1 MTNETIDQTTTPDQT
16 LNQTDFVPQRFIN
29 NLQAA
34 FIKVDNAV
42 ASFDPD
48 QKPIVDKNDRD
59 NRQAFEKIS
68 QLREEYANKAIKN
81 PTKKNQYFSDFINK
95 SNDLI
100 NKDNLIAVD
109 SSVDSFKKFGDQ
121 RYQIFTSWV
130 SLQKDPS
137 KINTQQIQNFME
149 NIIQPP
155 ISDDK
160 EKAEFLRSAKQS
172 FAGIIIGNQIRSDE
186 KFMGVF
192 DEFLKARQ
200 EAEKNAEPTGG
211 DWLDIFLS
219 FVFNKKQSSDLKETL
234 HQEPRPDFEQ
244 NIATTTTDIQGLP
257 PEARDLLDERGN
269 FSKFTLG
276 DMEMLDVEGV
286 ADKDPN
292 YKFNQLLIH
301 NNALSSVLMG
311 SHSGIEPEKVSLLY
325 GDNGGPEA
333 RHDWNA
339 TVGYKNQQG
348 SNVATLINAHLNNG
362 SGLVIAGN
370 ENGIKNPSFYLYK
383 QDQLTGLKQALSQEE
398 IQNKVDF
405 MEFLAQ
411 NNAKLDNLSEKEK
424 EKFQTEIGNFQKDR
438 KAYLDALGSDH
449 IAFVSKKDPKH
460 LALVTEFG
468 NGEVS
473 YTLKDYGKKQ
483 DKALDGETK
492 TTLQGSLK
500 YDGVMFVDYSNF
512 KYTNVSK
519 SPDKGLGATNGVS
532 HLEANFSKVAVFN
545 LPNLNNL
552 AITNYIRRDL
562 EDKLWAKGLSP
573 QEANKLIK
581 DFLNSNK
588 ELVGKVSN
596 FNKAVAEAKNTGNYD
611 EVKKAQKDL
620 EKSLRKRE
628 SLEKEVAKKLES
640 RNDNKNRM
648 EAKAQANSQKDKI
661 FALIN
666 KEASKE
672 ARAAA
677 FDPNLKGV
685 RSELS
690 DKLENINKNLK
701 DFGKS
706 FDELKNGK
714 NNDFSKAEET
724 LKALKDSVKDLG
736 INPEWISKIENL
748 NAALN
753 DFKNGKNKDF
763 SKVTQAK
770 SDLENSIK
778 DVIINQ
784 KITDKVDNLNQAVS
798 ETKLTGNFS
807 KVEQALAELKNLSL
821 DLGKNSD
828 LQFVRDGVRG
838 TLVGNG
844 LSKTE
849 ATTLTKNF
857 SDIRKELSEKLF
869 GKSNN
874 NNNGLKN
881 NEEPIYA
888 QVNKKKAGQ
897 ATSPEE
903 PIYAQV
909 ARKMSVKI
917 DQLNE
922 AASAI
927 NRKIDRINKIASA
940 GKGVGGFSGAGQSAS
955 PEEPIYAQVAKKVSA
970 KIDQLNESASAINR
984 KIDRI
989 NKIAS
994 AGKGV
999 GGFSG
1004 AGQSASPE
1012 EPIYAQVAK
1021 KVRAKIDQLN
1031 ESASAINRKMDRIN
1045 KIASA
1050 GKGVGGFRGAGQ
1062 SASPEE
1068 PIYAQVAKKV
1078 RAKIDQLNESASA
1091 INRKMDRINKI
1102 ASAGKGVGGF
1112 SGAGQSASPEEPL
1125 YAQVA
1130 KKVRA
1135 KIDQLNES
1143 ASAINRKIDR
1153 INKIASAG
1161 KGVGGFRGAGQSA
1174 SPEEPIYAQVA
1185 KKVSAKIDQLN
1196 ESASAINRKM
1206 DRINKIA
1213 SAGKGVGGFSGAG
1226 QSASPE
1232 EPLYAQV
1239 AKKVSAKIDQLNESA
1254 SAINRKIDRINKIA
1268 SAGKGVGGFS
1278 GAGQSASPEEPL
1290 YAQVAKKVRAKIDQL
1305 NESASAINR
1314 KMDRINKI
1322 ASAGKGVGGF
1332 RGAGQSASPEEPLY
1346 AQVAKKV
1353 SAKIDQLNESA
1364 SAINRKIDRINKIAS
1379 AGKGV
1384 GGFRGAGQSA
1394 SPEEPL
1400 YAQVAKKVRAKID
1413 QLNESA
1419 SAINRKIDRINKIA
1433 SAGKGVG
1440 GFRGAGQSASP
1451 EEPLYAQV
1459 AKKVRAKIDQLNE
1472 SASAINRKIDRINK
1486 IASAGKGVGGF
1497 SGAGQSASPEE
1508 PLYAQVAKKVR
1519 AKIDQL
1525 NESASAIN
1533 RKMDR
1538 INKIASAGKGVG
1550 GFRGAGQSASP
1561 EEPLYAQ
1568 VAKKVSAKIDQLNES
1583 ASAINR
1589 KMDRINKIA
1598 SAGKGVGGF
1607 RGAGQSASP
1616 EEPIYAQVAKKVSA
1630 KIDQLNESASAIN
1643 RKMDR
1648 INKIASAGKGVGGFR
1663 GAGQSASPEEPL
1675 YAQVAKKVSA
1685 KIDQLNESASAIN
1698 RKIDRINKIASAGKG
1713 VGGFSGAGQSASPEE
1728 PIYAQV
1734 AKKVSAKIDQLN
1746 ESASAINRKIDRI
1759 NKIAS
1764 AGKGVGG
1771 FSGAGQSAS
1780 PEPIYATIDFD
1791 EANQAGFSLRR
1802 SAAVND
1808 LSKVG
1813 LSREQE
1819 LTRRIGDLNQ
1829 AVSEAKA
1836 GHFDKLEQKIDELKD
1851 STKKNALKLWVES
1864 AKQVPTGLQ
1873 AKLDNYATNSHTRIN
1888 SNVQSGTINEKAT
1901 GMLTQKNP
1909 EWLKLVNDKI
1919 VAHNVGSAHLSEYD
1933 KIGFNQKNMKDYSD
1947 SFKFSTKLNN
1957 AVKDIK
1963 SSFVQF
1969 LTNTFSTGS
1978 YSLMKAN
1985 VEHGV
1990 KNTTKGGFQKS

>member
-16 LNQTDFVPQRFIN
+16 LNPTDFVPQRFIN
-29 NLQAA
+29 NLQVA
-34 FIKVDNAV
+34 FLKVDSAV

-137 KINTQQIQNFME
+137 KINTQQIRNFME

-192 DEFLKARQ
+192 DESLKARQ
-200 EAEKNAEPTGG
+200 EAEKNAEPAGG

-286 ADKDPN
+286 ADNDPN

-311 SHSGIEPEKVSLLY
+311 SHSNIEPEKVSLLY
-325 GDNGGPEA
+325 AGNGGFGA
-333 RHDWNA
+333 KHDWNA

-348 SNVATLINAHLNNG
+348 NNVATLINAHLNNG

-370 ENGIKNPSFYLYK
+370 EDGIKNPSFYLYK

-411 NNAKLDNLSEKEK
+411 NNARLDSLSEKEK
-424 EKFQTEIGNFQKDR
+424 EKFQNEIGNFQKDR
-438 KAYLDALGSDH
+438 KAYLDALGNDH

-468 NGEVS
+468 NGELS

-492 TTLQGSLK
+492 TTLQGNLK
-500 YDGVMFVDYSNF
+500 YDGVMFVNYSNF
-512 KYTNVSK
+512 KYTNASK
-519 SPDKGLGATNGVS
+519 SPDKGVGATNGVS
-532 HLEANFSKVAVFN
+532 HLEANLSKVAVFN

-596 FNKAVAEAKNTGNYD
+596 LNKAVAEAKNTGNYD

-620 EKSLRKRE
+620 EKSIRKRE
-628 SLEKEVAKKLES
+628 HLEKEVAKKLES

-648 EAKAQANSQKDKI
+648 EAKSQANSQKDKI

-666 KEASKE
+666 QEASKE

-677 FDPNLKGV
+677 FDPNLKGI

-706 FDELKNGK
+706 FDELKNG
-714 NNDFSKAEET
+714 NNKDFSKAEET
-724 LKALKDSVKDLG
+724 LKTLKDSMKDLG

-778 DVIINQ
+778 DVSINQ

-798 ETKLTGNFS
+798 EAKLTGNFS

-821 DLGKNSD
+821 DQKNESFNVGKNSD
-828 LQFVRDGVRG
+828 LQSVRDNVRG

-869 GKSNN
+869 GKSNS
-874 NNNGLKN
+874 NGLKN

-888 QVNKKKAGQ
+888 QVNKKKTEQAASPEEPIYAQVNKKKAGQ
-897 ATSPEE
+897 AASPEE

-909 ARKMSVKI
+909 AKKVSAKI

-922 AASAI
+922 ATLAI

-940 GKGVGGFSGAGQSAS
+940 GKGVGGFSGAG
-955 PEEPIYAQVAKKVSA
+955 
-970 KIDQLNESASAINR
+970 R
-984 KIDRI
+984 
-989 NKIAS
+989 
-994 AGKGV
+994 
-999 GGFSG
+999 
-1004 AGQSASPE
+1004 
-1012 EPIYAQVAK
+1012 
-1021 KVRAKIDQLN
+1021 
-1031 ESASAINRKMDRIN
+1031 
-1045 KIASA
+1045 
-1050 GKGVGGFRGAGQ
+1050 
-1062 SASPEE
+1062 
-1068 PIYAQVAKKV
+1068 
-1078 RAKIDQLNESASA
+1078 
-1091 INRKMDRINKI
+1091 
-1102 ASAGKGVGGF
+1102 
-1112 SGAGQSASPEEPL
+1112 
-1125 YAQVA
+1125 
-1130 KKVRA
+1130 
-1135 KIDQLNES
+1135 
-1143 ASAINRKIDR
+1143 
-1153 INKIASAG
+1153 
-1161 KGVGGFRGAGQSA
+1161 
-1174 SPEEPIYAQVA
+1174 
-1185 KKVSAKIDQLN
+1185 
-1196 ESASAINRKM
+1196 
-1206 DRINKIA
+1206 
-1213 SAGKGVGGFSGAG
+1213 
-1226 QSASPE
+1226 
-1232 EPLYAQV
+1232 
-1239 AKKVSAKIDQLNESA
+1239 
-1254 SAINRKIDRINKIA
+1254 
-1268 SAGKGVGGFS
+1268 
-1278 GAGQSASPEEPL
+1278 
-1290 YAQVAKKVRAKIDQL
+1290 
-1305 NESASAINR
+1305 
-1314 KMDRINKI
+1314 
-1322 ASAGKGVGGF
+1322 
-1332 RGAGQSASPEEPLY
+1332 
-1346 AQVAKKV
+1346 
-1353 SAKIDQLNESA
+1353 
-1364 SAINRKIDRINKIAS
+1364 
-1379 AGKGV
+1379 
-1384 GGFRGAGQSA
+1384 
-1394 SPEEPL
+1394 
-1400 YAQVAKKVRAKID
+1400 
-1413 QLNESA
+1413 
-1419 SAINRKIDRINKIA
+1419 
-1433 SAGKGVG
+1433 
-1440 GFRGAGQSASP
+1440 
-1451 EEPLYAQV
+1451 
-1459 AKKVRAKIDQLNE
+1459 
-1472 SASAINRKIDRINK
+1472 
-1486 IASAGKGVGGF
+1486 
-1497 SGAGQSASPEE
+1497 
-1508 PLYAQVAKKVR
+1508 
-1519 AKIDQL
+1519 
-1525 NESASAIN
+1525 
-1533 RKMDR
+1533 
-1538 INKIASAGKGVG
+1538 
-1550 GFRGAGQSASP
+1550 
-1561 EEPLYAQ
+1561 
-1568 VAKKVSAKIDQLNES
+1568 
-1583 ASAINR
+1583 
-1589 KMDRINKIA
+1589 
-1598 SAGKGVGGF
+1598 
-1607 RGAGQSASP
+1607 
-1616 EEPIYAQVAKKVSA
+1616 
-1630 KIDQLNESASAIN
+1630 
-1643 RKMDR
+1643 
-1648 INKIASAGKGVGGFR
+1648 
-1663 GAGQSASPEEPL
+1663 
-1675 YAQVAKKVSA
+1675 
-1685 KIDQLNESASAIN
+1685 
-1698 RKIDRINKIASAGKG
+1698 
-1713 VGGFSGAGQSASPEE
+1713 
-1728 PIYAQV
+1728 
-1734 AKKVSAKIDQLN
+1734 
-1746 ESASAINRKIDRI
+1746 
-1759 NKIAS
+1759 
-1764 AGKGVGG
+1764 
-1771 FSGAGQSAS
+1771 SAS

-1791 EANQAGFSLRR
+1791 EANQAGFPLRR

-1829 AVSEAKA
+1829 AVSEAKT
-1836 GHFDKLEQKIDELKD
+1836 GHFGKLEQKIDELKD
-1851 STKKNALKLWVES
+1851 STKKNAVNLWVES
-1864 AKQVPTGLQ
+1864 AKQVPTSLQ

-1888 SNVQSGTINEKAT
+1888 SNVKNGAVNEKAT

-1919 VAHNVGSAHLSEYD
+1919 VAHNVGSIPLSDYD

-1978 YSLMKAN
+1978 YSLMKAEA
-1985 VEHGV
+1985 EHGV
-1990 KNTTKGGFQKS
+1990 KNINTKSGFQKS

>member
-1 MTNETIDQTTTPDQT
+1 MTNETIDQTITPD
-16 LNQTDFVPQRFIN
+16 QTDFVPQRFIN
-29 NLQAA
+29 NLQVA
-34 FIKVDNAV
+34 FIKVDGAV

-109 SSVDSFKKFGDQ
+109 SSVESFRKFGDQ

-137 KINTQQIQNFME
+137 KINIQQIQNFME

-172 FAGIIIGNQIRSDE
+172 FAGIIIGNQIRSDQ

-192 DEFLKARQ
+192 DESLKARQ
-200 EAEKNAEPTGG
+200 EAEKNAEPAGG

-234 HQEPRPDFEQ
+234 NQEPRPDFEQ
-244 NIATTTTDIQGLP
+244 NIATTTTSIQGLP

-269 FSKFTLG
+269 FFKFTLG
-276 DMEMLDVEGV
+276 DVEMLDVEGV

-311 SHSGIEPEKVSLLY
+311 SHNNIEPEKVSLLY

-339 TVGYKNQQG
+339 TVGYKDQQG
-348 SNVATLINAHLNNG
+348 NNVATLINAHLNNG

-383 QDQLTGLKQALSQEE
+383 EDQLTGLKQAMSQEE

-424 EKFQTEIGNFQKDR
+424 EKFQTEIENFQKDR
-438 KAYLDALGSDH
+438 KAYLDALGNDH

-492 TTLQGSLK
+492 TTLQGSLE
-500 YDGVMFVDYSNF
+500 YDGVMFVNYSNF
-512 KYTNVSK
+512 KYTNASK
-519 SPDKGLGATNGVS
+519 SPNKGLGTTNGVS

-545 LPNLNNL
+545 LPNLNNF
-552 AITNYIRRDL
+552 AIINYIRRDL
-562 EDKLWAKGLSP
+562 EDKLFAKGLSP

-588 ELVGKVSN
+588 ELLEKVSN

-628 SLEKEVAKKLES
+628 HLEKEVAKKLES

-666 KEASKE
+666 QEASKE

-677 FDPNLKGV
+677 FDPNLKGI
-685 RSELS
+685 RNELS

-798 ETKLTGNFS
+798 ETKLTGDFS

-828 LQFVRDGVRG
+828 LQKSVKNGVNG

-849 ATTLTKNF
+849 ATNLTKNF
-857 SDIRKELSEKLF
+857 SDIRKELNEKLF
-869 GKSNN
+869 GNSNN

-881 NEEPIYA
+881 EPIYA
-888 QVNKKKAGQ
+888 QVNKKKTGQ

-909 ARKMSVKI
+909 AKKVSAKI
-917 DQLNE
+917 DQLNR
-922 AASAI
+922 ATSAI

-940 GKGVGGFSGAGQSAS
+940 GKGVGGFSGAG
-955 PEEPIYAQVAKKVSA
+955 
-970 KIDQLNESASAINR
+970 R
-984 KIDRI
+984 
-989 NKIAS
+989 
-994 AGKGV
+994 
-999 GGFSG
+999 
-1004 AGQSASPE
+1004 
-1012 EPIYAQVAK
+1012 
-1021 KVRAKIDQLN
+1021 
-1031 ESASAINRKMDRIN
+1031 
-1045 KIASA
+1045 
-1050 GKGVGGFRGAGQ
+1050 
-1062 SASPEE
+1062 
-1068 PIYAQVAKKV
+1068 
-1078 RAKIDQLNESASA
+1078 
-1091 INRKMDRINKI
+1091 
-1102 ASAGKGVGGF
+1102 
-1112 SGAGQSASPEEPL
+1112 
-1125 YAQVA
+1125 
-1130 KKVRA
+1130 
-1135 KIDQLNES
+1135 
-1143 ASAINRKIDR
+1143 
-1153 INKIASAG
+1153 
-1161 KGVGGFRGAGQSA
+1161 
-1174 SPEEPIYAQVA
+1174 
-1185 KKVSAKIDQLN
+1185 
-1196 ESASAINRKM
+1196 
-1206 DRINKIA
+1206 
-1213 SAGKGVGGFSGAG
+1213 
-1226 QSASPE
+1226 
-1232 EPLYAQV
+1232 
-1239 AKKVSAKIDQLNESA
+1239 
-1254 SAINRKIDRINKIA
+1254 
-1268 SAGKGVGGFS
+1268 
-1278 GAGQSASPEEPL
+1278 
-1290 YAQVAKKVRAKIDQL
+1290 
-1305 NESASAINR
+1305 
-1314 KMDRINKI
+1314 
-1322 ASAGKGVGGF
+1322 
-1332 RGAGQSASPEEPLY
+1332 
-1346 AQVAKKV
+1346 
-1353 SAKIDQLNESA
+1353 
-1364 SAINRKIDRINKIAS
+1364 
-1379 AGKGV
+1379 
-1384 GGFRGAGQSA
+1384 
-1394 SPEEPL
+1394 
-1400 YAQVAKKVRAKID
+1400 
-1413 QLNESA
+1413 
-1419 SAINRKIDRINKIA
+1419 
-1433 SAGKGVG
+1433 
-1440 GFRGAGQSASP
+1440 
-1451 EEPLYAQV
+1451 
-1459 AKKVRAKIDQLNE
+1459 
-1472 SASAINRKIDRINK
+1472 
-1486 IASAGKGVGGF
+1486 
-1497 SGAGQSASPEE
+1497 
-1508 PLYAQVAKKVR
+1508 
-1519 AKIDQL
+1519 
-1525 NESASAIN
+1525 
-1533 RKMDR
+1533 
-1538 INKIASAGKGVG
+1538 
-1550 GFRGAGQSASP
+1550 
-1561 EEPLYAQ
+1561 
-1568 VAKKVSAKIDQLNES
+1568 
-1583 ASAINR
+1583 
-1589 KMDRINKIA
+1589 
-1598 SAGKGVGGF
+1598 
-1607 RGAGQSASP
+1607 
-1616 EEPIYAQVAKKVSA
+1616 
-1630 KIDQLNESASAIN
+1630 
-1643 RKMDR
+1643 
-1648 INKIASAGKGVGGFR
+1648 
-1663 GAGQSASPEEPL
+1663 
-1675 YAQVAKKVSA
+1675 
-1685 KIDQLNESASAIN
+1685 
-1698 RKIDRINKIASAGKG
+1698 
-1713 VGGFSGAGQSASPEE
+1713 
-1728 PIYAQV
+1728 
-1734 AKKVSAKIDQLN
+1734 
-1746 ESASAINRKIDRI
+1746 
-1759 NKIAS
+1759 
-1764 AGKGVGG
+1764 
-1771 FSGAGQSAS
+1771 SAS

-1791 EANQAGFSLRR
+1791 EANQAGFPLRR

-1829 AVSEAKA
+1829 AVSEAKT
-1836 GHFDKLEQKIDELKD
+1836 GHFGNLEQKIDELKD

-1864 AKQVPTGLQ
+1864 AKQVPTSLQ

-1888 SNVQSGTINEKAT
+1888 SNVHNGTINEKAT
-1901 GMLTQKNP
+1901 GVLTQKNP

-1919 VAHNVGSAHLSEYD
+1919 VAHNVGSTHLSEYD

-1990 KNTTKGGFQKS
+1990 KNTTKSGFQKS

>member
-16 LNQTDFVPQRFIN
+16 LNPTDFVPQRFIN
-29 NLQAA
+29 NLQVA
-34 FIKVDNAV
+34 FLKVDNAV

-81 PTKKNQYFSDFINK
+81 PAKKNQYFSDFINK

-109 SSVDSFKKFGDQ
+109 SSVESFKKFGDQ

-137 KINTQQIQNFME
+137 KINTQQIRNFME

-192 DEFLKARQ
+192 DESLKERQ
-200 EAEKNAEPTGG
+200 EAEKNAEPAGG

-301 NNALSSVLMG
+301 NNALSSMLMG
-311 SHSGIEPEKVSLLY
+311 SHSNIEPEKVSLLY
-325 GDNGGPEA
+325 GDNGGSEA

-348 SNVATLINAHLNNG
+348 NNVATLINAHLCNG
-362 SGLVIAGN
+362 SGLVIVGN
-370 ENGIKNPSFYLYK
+370 EEGIKNPSFYLYK

-405 MEFLAQ
+405 MEFLEQ
-411 NNAKLDNLSEKEK
+411 NNARLDSLSKEEK
-424 EKFQTEIGNFQKDR
+424 EKFQTEIDDFQKDR
-438 KAYLDALGSDH
+438 KAYLDALGNDH
-449 IAFVSKKDPKH
+449 IAFVSKKDNKH

-468 NGEVS
+468 NGELS

-500 YDGVMFVDYSNF
+500 YDGVMFVNYSNF
-512 KYTNVSK
+512 KYTNASK
-519 SPDKGLGATNGVS
+519 SPDKGVGPTNGVS
-532 HLEANFSKVAVFN
+532 HLEANLSKVAVFN

-596 FNKAVAEAKNTGNYD
+596 LNKAVAEAKNTGNYD

-620 EKSLRKRE
+620 EKSIRKRE
-628 SLEKEVAKKLES
+628 HLEKEVAKKLES
-640 RNDNKNRM
+640 RNDNKNKM

-677 FDPNLKGV
+677 FDPNLKGI

-701 DFGKS
+701 DFNKS
-706 FDELKNGK
+706 FDELKNG
-714 NNDFSKAEET
+714 NNKDFSKAEET
-724 LKALKDSVKDLG
+724 LKTLKDSMKDLG
-736 INPEWISKIENL
+736 INPEWISKVENL

-778 DVIINQ
+778 DVSINQ

-798 ETKLTGNFS
+798 EAKLTGDFS

-821 DLGKNSD
+821 DQKNESFNVGKNSD
-828 LQFVRDGVRG
+828 LQSVRDSVRG

-849 ATTLTKNF
+849 ATKLSKNF
-857 SDIRKELSEKLF
+857 SDIRKELNEKLF
-869 GKSNN
+869 GNSNN

-881 NEEPIYA
+881 EPIYA

-897 ATSPEE
+897 AASPEE
-903 PIYAQV
+903 SIYAQV
-909 ARKMSVKI
+909 AKKVSAKI

-922 AASAI
+922 ATSKI

-940 GKGVGGFSGAGQSAS
+940 GKGVGGFSGAG
-955 PEEPIYAQVAKKVSA
+955 
-970 KIDQLNESASAINR
+970 R
-984 KIDRI
+984 
-989 NKIAS
+989 
-994 AGKGV
+994 
-999 GGFSG
+999 
-1004 AGQSASPE
+1004 
-1012 EPIYAQVAK
+1012 
-1021 KVRAKIDQLN
+1021 
-1031 ESASAINRKMDRIN
+1031 
-1045 KIASA
+1045 
-1050 GKGVGGFRGAGQ
+1050 
-1062 SASPEE
+1062 
-1068 PIYAQVAKKV
+1068 
-1078 RAKIDQLNESASA
+1078 
-1091 INRKMDRINKI
+1091 
-1102 ASAGKGVGGF
+1102 
-1112 SGAGQSASPEEPL
+1112 
-1125 YAQVA
+1125 
-1130 KKVRA
+1130 
-1135 KIDQLNES
+1135 
-1143 ASAINRKIDR
+1143 
-1153 INKIASAG
+1153 
-1161 KGVGGFRGAGQSA
+1161 
-1174 SPEEPIYAQVA
+1174 
-1185 KKVSAKIDQLN
+1185 
-1196 ESASAINRKM
+1196 
-1206 DRINKIA
+1206 
-1213 SAGKGVGGFSGAG
+1213 
-1226 QSASPE
+1226 
-1232 EPLYAQV
+1232 
-1239 AKKVSAKIDQLNESA
+1239 
-1254 SAINRKIDRINKIA
+1254 
-1268 SAGKGVGGFS
+1268 
-1278 GAGQSASPEEPL
+1278 
-1290 YAQVAKKVRAKIDQL
+1290 
-1305 NESASAINR
+1305 
-1314 KMDRINKI
+1314 
-1322 ASAGKGVGGF
+1322 
-1332 RGAGQSASPEEPLY
+1332 
-1346 AQVAKKV
+1346 
-1353 SAKIDQLNESA
+1353 
-1364 SAINRKIDRINKIAS
+1364 
-1379 AGKGV
+1379 
-1384 GGFRGAGQSA
+1384 
-1394 SPEEPL
+1394 
-1400 YAQVAKKVRAKID
+1400 
-1413 QLNESA
+1413 
-1419 SAINRKIDRINKIA
+1419 
-1433 SAGKGVG
+1433 
-1440 GFRGAGQSASP
+1440 
-1451 EEPLYAQV
+1451 
-1459 AKKVRAKIDQLNE
+1459 
-1472 SASAINRKIDRINK
+1472 
-1486 IASAGKGVGGF
+1486 
-1497 SGAGQSASPEE
+1497 
-1508 PLYAQVAKKVR
+1508 
-1519 AKIDQL
+1519 
-1525 NESASAIN
+1525 
-1533 RKMDR
+1533 
-1538 INKIASAGKGVG
+1538 
-1550 GFRGAGQSASP
+1550 
-1561 EEPLYAQ
+1561 
-1568 VAKKVSAKIDQLNES
+1568 
-1583 ASAINR
+1583 
-1589 KMDRINKIA
+1589 
-1598 SAGKGVGGF
+1598 
-1607 RGAGQSASP
+1607 
-1616 EEPIYAQVAKKVSA
+1616 
-1630 KIDQLNESASAIN
+1630 
-1643 RKMDR
+1643 
-1648 INKIASAGKGVGGFR
+1648 
-1663 GAGQSASPEEPL
+1663 
-1675 YAQVAKKVSA
+1675 
-1685 KIDQLNESASAIN
+1685 
-1698 RKIDRINKIASAGKG
+1698 
-1713 VGGFSGAGQSASPEE
+1713 
-1728 PIYAQV
+1728 
-1734 AKKVSAKIDQLN
+1734 
-1746 ESASAINRKIDRI
+1746 
-1759 NKIAS
+1759 
-1764 AGKGVGG
+1764 
-1771 FSGAGQSAS
+1771 SAS

-1791 EANQAGFSLRR
+1791 EANQAGFPLRR
-1802 SAAVND
+1802 YAGVDD

-1829 AVSEAKA
+1829 AVSEAKT
-1836 GHFDKLEQKIDELKD
+1836 GHFGKLEQKIDELKD
-1851 STKKNALKLWVES
+1851 STKKNVVNLWVES

-1888 SNVQSGTINEKAT
+1888 SNVKNGGINEKAT

-1919 VAHNVGSAHLSEYD
+1919 VAHNVGSIPLSDYD

-1969 LTNTFSTGS
+1969 LTNTFSAGS

>member
-16 LNQTDFVPQRFIN
+16 PNPTDFVPQRFIN
-29 NLQAA
+29 NLQVA
-34 FIKVDNAV
+34 FLKVDSAV

-137 KINTQQIQNFME
+137 KINTQQIRNFME

-192 DEFLKARQ
+192 DESLKARQ
-200 EAEKNAEPTGG
+200 EAEKNAEPAGG

-244 NIATTTTDIQGLP
+244 NLATTTTDIQGLP

-286 ADKDPN
+286 ADNDPN

-301 NNALSSVLMG
+301 NNALSSMLMG
-311 SHSGIEPEKVSLLY
+311 GHSNIEPEKVSLLY

-339 TVGYKNQQG
+339 TVGYKDQQG
-348 SNVATLINAHLNNG
+348 NNVATLINVHLRNG

-370 ENGIKNPSFYLYK
+370 EEGIKNPSFYLYK

-411 NNAKLDNLSEKEK
+411 NNARLDSLSEKEK
-424 EKFQTEIGNFQKDR
+424 EKFQTEIEDFQKDR
-438 KAYLDALGSDH
+438 KAYLDALGNDH

-468 NGEVS
+468 NGELS

-492 TTLQGSLK
+492 TTLQGNLK
-500 YDGVMFVDYSNF
+500 YDGVMFVNYSNF
-512 KYTNVSK
+512 KYTNASK
-519 SPDKGLGATNGVS
+519 SPDKGVGATNGVS
-532 HLEANFSKVAVFN
+532 HLEANLSKVAVFN

-562 EDKLWAKGLSP
+562 EDKLWAKGLSS

-596 FNKAVAEAKNTGNYD
+596 LNKAVAEAKNTGNYD

-620 EKSLRKRE
+620 EKSIRKRE
-628 SLEKEVAKKLES
+628 HLEKEVAKKLES

-666 KEASKE
+666 QEASKE
-672 ARAAA
+672 ARVVA
-677 FDPNLKGV
+677 FDPNLKSI

-724 LKALKDSVKDLG
+724 LKALKDSMKDLG

-778 DVIINQ
+778 DVSINQ

-798 ETKLTGNFS
+798 EAKLTGDFS
-807 KVEQALAELKNLSL
+807 KVEQVLAELKNLSL
-821 DLGKNSD
+821 DQKNESFNTGKNSD
-828 LQFVRDGVRG
+828 LQSVRDSVRG

-849 ATTLTKNF
+849 ATKLSKNF
-857 SDIRKELSEKLF
+857 SDIRKELNEKLF
-869 GKSNN
+869 GNSNN

-897 ATSPEE
+897 AASSEE
-903 PIYAQV
+903 SIYTQV
-909 ARKMSVKI
+909 AKKVSAKI
-917 DQLNE
+917 DQLDE
-922 AASAI
+922 ATSKI

-940 GKGVGGFSGAGQSAS
+940 GKGVGGFSGAG
-955 PEEPIYAQVAKKVSA
+955 
-970 KIDQLNESASAINR
+970 R
-984 KIDRI
+984 
-989 NKIAS
+989 
-994 AGKGV
+994 
-999 GGFSG
+999 
-1004 AGQSASPE
+1004 
-1012 EPIYAQVAK
+1012 
-1021 KVRAKIDQLN
+1021 
-1031 ESASAINRKMDRIN
+1031 
-1045 KIASA
+1045 
-1050 GKGVGGFRGAGQ
+1050 
-1062 SASPEE
+1062 
-1068 PIYAQVAKKV
+1068 
-1078 RAKIDQLNESASA
+1078 
-1091 INRKMDRINKI
+1091 
-1102 ASAGKGVGGF
+1102 
-1112 SGAGQSASPEEPL
+1112 
-1125 YAQVA
+1125 
-1130 KKVRA
+1130 
-1135 KIDQLNES
+1135 
-1143 ASAINRKIDR
+1143 
-1153 INKIASAG
+1153 
-1161 KGVGGFRGAGQSA
+1161 
-1174 SPEEPIYAQVA
+1174 
-1185 KKVSAKIDQLN
+1185 
-1196 ESASAINRKM
+1196 
-1206 DRINKIA
+1206 
-1213 SAGKGVGGFSGAG
+1213 
-1226 QSASPE
+1226 
-1232 EPLYAQV
+1232 
-1239 AKKVSAKIDQLNESA
+1239 
-1254 SAINRKIDRINKIA
+1254 
-1268 SAGKGVGGFS
+1268 
-1278 GAGQSASPEEPL
+1278 
-1290 YAQVAKKVRAKIDQL
+1290 
-1305 NESASAINR
+1305 
-1314 KMDRINKI
+1314 
-1322 ASAGKGVGGF
+1322 
-1332 RGAGQSASPEEPLY
+1332 
-1346 AQVAKKV
+1346 
-1353 SAKIDQLNESA
+1353 
-1364 SAINRKIDRINKIAS
+1364 
-1379 AGKGV
+1379 
-1384 GGFRGAGQSA
+1384 
-1394 SPEEPL
+1394 
-1400 YAQVAKKVRAKID
+1400 
-1413 QLNESA
+1413 
-1419 SAINRKIDRINKIA
+1419 
-1433 SAGKGVG
+1433 
-1440 GFRGAGQSASP
+1440 
-1451 EEPLYAQV
+1451 
-1459 AKKVRAKIDQLNE
+1459 
-1472 SASAINRKIDRINK
+1472 
-1486 IASAGKGVGGF
+1486 
-1497 SGAGQSASPEE
+1497 
-1508 PLYAQVAKKVR
+1508 
-1519 AKIDQL
+1519 
-1525 NESASAIN
+1525 
-1533 RKMDR
+1533 
-1538 INKIASAGKGVG
+1538 
-1550 GFRGAGQSASP
+1550 
-1561 EEPLYAQ
+1561 
-1568 VAKKVSAKIDQLNES
+1568 
-1583 ASAINR
+1583 
-1589 KMDRINKIA
+1589 
-1598 SAGKGVGGF
+1598 
-1607 RGAGQSASP
+1607 
-1616 EEPIYAQVAKKVSA
+1616 
-1630 KIDQLNESASAIN
+1630 
-1643 RKMDR
+1643 
-1648 INKIASAGKGVGGFR
+1648 
-1663 GAGQSASPEEPL
+1663 
-1675 YAQVAKKVSA
+1675 
-1685 KIDQLNESASAIN
+1685 
-1698 RKIDRINKIASAGKG
+1698 
-1713 VGGFSGAGQSASPEE
+1713 
-1728 PIYAQV
+1728 
-1734 AKKVSAKIDQLN
+1734 
-1746 ESASAINRKIDRI
+1746 
-1759 NKIAS
+1759 
-1764 AGKGVGG
+1764 
-1771 FSGAGQSAS
+1771 SAS

-1791 EANQAGFSLRR
+1791 EANQAGFPFRR
-1802 SAAVND
+1802 YAGVDD

-1829 AVSEAKA
+1829 AVSEAKT
-1836 GHFDKLEQKIDELKD
+1836 GHFGKLEQKIDELKD
-1851 STKKNALKLWVES
+1851 STKKNAVNLWVGS

-1888 SNVQSGTINEKAT
+1888 SNVKSGAINEKAT

-1919 VAHNVGSAHLSEYD
+1919 VAHNVGSAPLSDYD

-1978 YSLMKAN
+1978 YSLMKA
-1985 VEHGV
+1985 ELGV
-1990 KNTTKGGFQKS
+1990 KNINTKSGFQKS

>member
-1 MTNETIDQTTTPDQT
+1 MTNETIDQTITPDQT
-16 LNQTDFVPQRFIN
+16 PNQTDFVPQRFIN
-29 NLQAA
+29 NLQVA
-34 FIKVDNAV
+34 FIQVDNAV

-48 QKPIVDKNDRD
+48 QKPIVDKNDKD

-68 QLREEYANKAIKN
+68 QLREECANKAIKN
-81 PTKKNQYFSDFINK
+81 PAKKNQYFSDFINK

-109 SSVDSFKKFGDQ
+109 SSVDSFKKFGGQ

-137 KINTQQIQNFME
+137 KINTQQIRNFME

-192 DEFLKARQ
+192 DESLKERQ
-200 EAEKNAEPTGG
+200 EAEKNAEPSGG

-234 HQEPRPDFEQ
+234 NQEPRPDFEQ
-244 NIATTTTDIQGLP
+244 NLATTTTDIQGLP

-269 FSKFTLG
+269 FFKFTLG

-311 SHSGIEPEKVSLLY
+311 GHSNIEPEKVSLLY

-339 TVGYKNQQG
+339 TVGYKDQQG
-348 SNVATLINAHLNNG
+348 SNVATLINAHLHNG
-362 SGLVIAGN
+362 SGLIIAGN
-370 ENGIKNPSFYLYK
+370 EDGIKNPSFYLYK
-383 QDQLTGLKQALSQEE
+383 EDQLTGLKQAMSQEE

-405 MEFLAQ
+405 MEFLAR
-411 NNAKLDNLSEKEK
+411 NNAKPDNLSEKEK
-424 EKFQTEIGNFQKDR
+424 EKFQTEIKDFQKDC
-438 KAYLDALGSDH
+438 KAYLDALGNDH

-483 DKALDGETK
+483 DKALDGEVK

-500 YDGVMFVDYSNF
+500 YDGVMFVNYSNF
-512 KYTNVSK
+512 KYTNASK
-519 SPDKGLGATNGVS
+519 SPDKGVGTTNGVS

-562 EDKLWAKGLSP
+562 EDKLLAKGLSP

-628 SLEKEVAKKLES
+628 HLEKEVAKKLES

-798 ETKLTGNFS
+798 ETKLTGDFS

-828 LQFVRDGVRG
+828 LQSVKNSVNG

-869 GKSNN
+869 GKSNS
-874 NNNGLKN
+874 NGLKN

-888 QVNKKKAGQ
+888 QVNKKKTGQ
-897 ATSPEE
+897 AT
-903 PIYAQV
+903 
-909 ARKMSVKI
+909 
-917 DQLNE
+917 
-922 AASAI
+922 
-927 NRKIDRINKIASA
+927 
-940 GKGVGGFSGAGQSAS
+940 S

-970 KIDQLNESASAINR
+970 KIDQLNEAASKINAR
-984 KIDRI
+984 IDRI

-1004 AGQSASPE
+1004 AG
-1012 EPIYAQVAK
+1012 
-1021 KVRAKIDQLN
+1021 R
-1031 ESASAINRKMDRIN
+1031 
-1045 KIASA
+1045 
-1050 GKGVGGFRGAGQ
+1050 
-1062 SASPEE
+1062 
-1068 PIYAQVAKKV
+1068 
-1078 RAKIDQLNESASA
+1078 
-1091 INRKMDRINKI
+1091 
-1102 ASAGKGVGGF
+1102 
-1112 SGAGQSASPEEPL
+1112 
-1125 YAQVA
+1125 
-1130 KKVRA
+1130 
-1135 KIDQLNES
+1135 
-1143 ASAINRKIDR
+1143 
-1153 INKIASAG
+1153 
-1161 KGVGGFRGAGQSA
+1161 
-1174 SPEEPIYAQVA
+1174 
-1185 KKVSAKIDQLN
+1185 
-1196 ESASAINRKM
+1196 
-1206 DRINKIA
+1206 
-1213 SAGKGVGGFSGAG
+1213 
-1226 QSASPE
+1226 
-1232 EPLYAQV
+1232 
-1239 AKKVSAKIDQLNESA
+1239 
-1254 SAINRKIDRINKIA
+1254 
-1268 SAGKGVGGFS
+1268 
-1278 GAGQSASPEEPL
+1278 
-1290 YAQVAKKVRAKIDQL
+1290 
-1305 NESASAINR
+1305 
-1314 KMDRINKI
+1314 
-1322 ASAGKGVGGF
+1322 
-1332 RGAGQSASPEEPLY
+1332 
-1346 AQVAKKV
+1346 
-1353 SAKIDQLNESA
+1353 
-1364 SAINRKIDRINKIAS
+1364 
-1379 AGKGV
+1379 
-1384 GGFRGAGQSA
+1384 
-1394 SPEEPL
+1394 
-1400 YAQVAKKVRAKID
+1400 
-1413 QLNESA
+1413 
-1419 SAINRKIDRINKIA
+1419 
-1433 SAGKGVG
+1433 
-1440 GFRGAGQSASP
+1440 
-1451 EEPLYAQV
+1451 
-1459 AKKVRAKIDQLNE
+1459 
-1472 SASAINRKIDRINK
+1472 
-1486 IASAGKGVGGF
+1486 
-1497 SGAGQSASPEE
+1497 
-1508 PLYAQVAKKVR
+1508 
-1519 AKIDQL
+1519 
-1525 NESASAIN
+1525 
-1533 RKMDR
+1533 
-1538 INKIASAGKGVG
+1538 
-1550 GFRGAGQSASP
+1550 
-1561 EEPLYAQ
+1561 
-1568 VAKKVSAKIDQLNES
+1568 
-1583 ASAINR
+1583 
-1589 KMDRINKIA
+1589 
-1598 SAGKGVGGF
+1598 
-1607 RGAGQSASP
+1607 
-1616 EEPIYAQVAKKVSA
+1616 
-1630 KIDQLNESASAIN
+1630 
-1643 RKMDR
+1643 
-1648 INKIASAGKGVGGFR
+1648 
-1663 GAGQSASPEEPL
+1663 
-1675 YAQVAKKVSA
+1675 
-1685 KIDQLNESASAIN
+1685 
-1698 RKIDRINKIASAGKG
+1698 
-1713 VGGFSGAGQSASPEE
+1713 
-1728 PIYAQV
+1728 
-1734 AKKVSAKIDQLN
+1734 
-1746 ESASAINRKIDRI
+1746 
-1759 NKIAS
+1759 
-1764 AGKGVGG
+1764 
-1771 FSGAGQSAS
+1771 SAS

-1791 EANQAGFSLRR
+1791 EANQAGFPLRR
-1802 SAAVND
+1802 YAAVND

-1829 AVSEAKA
+1829 AVSEAKT
-1836 GHFDKLEQKIDELKD
+1836 GHFGNLEQKIDELKD

-1888 SNVQSGTINEKAT
+1888 SNVQDGAINERAT

-1969 LTNTFSTGS
+1969 LTNTFSTGA
-1978 YSLMKAN
+1978 YSLAKAN
-1985 VEHGV
+1985 AEFGV
-1990 KNTTKGGFQKS
+1990 KNTNTKGGFQKS

>member
-1 MTNETIDQTTTPDQT
+1 MTNETINQQPQTEAAF
-16 LNQTDFVPQRFIN
+16 NPQQFIN
-29 NLQAA
+29 NLQVA
-34 FIKVDNAV
+34 FLKVDNAV
-42 ASFDPD
+42 ASYDPD

-68 QLREEYANKAIKN
+68 QLREEYSNKAIKN

-109 SSVDSFKKFGDQ
+109 YSVDSFKKFGDQ

-137 KINTQQIQNFME
+137 KINTQTIRDFME

-172 FAGIIIGNQIRSDE
+172 FAGIIIGNQIRSDQ

-192 DEFLKARQ
+192 DESLKERQ
-200 EAEKNAEPTGG
+200 EAEKNAEPSSG

-244 NIATTTTDIQGLP
+244 NLATTTTDIQGLP

-311 SHSGIEPEKVSLLY
+311 GHSNIEPEKVSLLY

-348 SNVATLINAHLNNG
+348 NNVATLINAHLNNG
-362 SGLVIAGN
+362 SGLIIAGN

-383 QDQLTGLKQALSQEE
+383 EDQLTGLKQAMSQEE

-405 MEFLAQ
+405 MEFLAK

-424 EKFQTEIGNFQKDR
+424 EKFQTEIEYFQKDR
-438 KAYLDALGSDH
+438 KAYLDALGNDH
-449 IAFVSKKDPKH
+449 VAFVSKKDPKH

-500 YDGVMFVDYSNF
+500 YDGMMFVDYSNF
-512 KYTNVSK
+512 KYTNASK
-519 SPDKGLGATNGVS
+519 SPDKGVGATNGVS

-545 LPNLNNL
+545 LPKLNNL

-562 EDKLWAKGLSP
+562 EDKLWTKGLSP

-596 FNKAVAEAKNTGNYD
+596 FNQAIAEAKNTGNYD

-628 SLEKEVAKKLES
+628 HLEKEVAKKLES

-677 FDPNLKGV
+677 FDPNLKGI

-706 FDELKNGK
+706 FDELKNG
-714 NNDFSKAEET
+714 NNKDFSKAEET

-753 DFKNGKNKDF
+753 DFKNGKNSDF

-798 ETKLTGNFS
+798 ETKLTGDFS
-807 KVEQALAELKNLSL
+807 KVEQALAELKSLSL
-821 DLGKNSD
+821 DQKNESFNVGKNSD
-828 LQFVRDGVRG
+828 LQSVRDSVRG

-849 ATTLTKNF
+849 ATKLSKNF

-869 GKSNN
+869 GKSNS
-874 NNNGLKN
+874 NGLKN

-888 QVNKKKAGQ
+888 QVNKKKSGQ
-897 ATSPEE
+897 
-903 PIYAQV
+903 V
-909 ARKMSVKI
+909 
-917 DQLNE
+917 
-922 AASAI
+922 
-927 NRKIDRINKIASA
+927 
-940 GKGVGGFSGAGQSAS
+940 AS

-970 KIDQLNESASAINR
+970 KIDQLNEAT
-984 KIDRI
+984 
-989 NKIAS
+989 
-994 AGKGV
+994 
-999 GGFSG
+999 
-1004 AGQSASPE
+1004 
-1012 EPIYAQVAK
+1012 
-1021 KVRAKIDQLN
+1021 
-1031 ESASAINRKMDRIN
+1031 
-1045 KIASA
+1045 
-1050 GKGVGGFRGAGQ
+1050 
-1062 SASPEE
+1062 
-1068 PIYAQVAKKV
+1068 
-1078 RAKIDQLNESASA
+1078 
-1091 INRKMDRINKI
+1091 
-1102 ASAGKGVGGF
+1102 
-1112 SGAGQSASPEEPL
+1112 
-1125 YAQVA
+1125 
-1130 KKVRA
+1130 
-1135 KIDQLNES
+1135 
-1143 ASAINRKIDR
+1143 
-1153 INKIASAG
+1153 
-1161 KGVGGFRGAGQSA
+1161 
-1174 SPEEPIYAQVA
+1174 
-1185 KKVSAKIDQLN
+1185 
-1196 ESASAINRKM
+1196 
-1206 DRINKIA
+1206 
-1213 SAGKGVGGFSGAG
+1213 
-1226 QSASPE
+1226 
-1232 EPLYAQV
+1232 
-1239 AKKVSAKIDQLNESA
+1239 
-1254 SAINRKIDRINKIA
+1254 
-1268 SAGKGVGGFS
+1268 
-1278 GAGQSASPEEPL
+1278 
-1290 YAQVAKKVRAKIDQL
+1290 
-1305 NESASAINR
+1305 
-1314 KMDRINKI
+1314 
-1322 ASAGKGVGGF
+1322 
-1332 RGAGQSASPEEPLY
+1332 
-1346 AQVAKKV
+1346 
-1353 SAKIDQLNESA
+1353 
-1364 SAINRKIDRINKIAS
+1364 
-1379 AGKGV
+1379 
-1384 GGFRGAGQSA
+1384 
-1394 SPEEPL
+1394 
-1400 YAQVAKKVRAKID
+1400 
-1413 QLNESA
+1413 
-1419 SAINRKIDRINKIA
+1419 
-1433 SAGKGVG
+1433 
-1440 GFRGAGQSASP
+1440 
-1451 EEPLYAQV
+1451 
-1459 AKKVRAKIDQLNE
+1459 
-1472 SASAINRKIDRINK
+1472 
-1486 IASAGKGVGGF
+1486 
-1497 SGAGQSASPEE
+1497 
-1508 PLYAQVAKKVR
+1508 
-1519 AKIDQL
+1519 
-1525 NESASAIN
+1525 
-1533 RKMDR
+1533 
-1538 INKIASAGKGVG
+1538 
-1550 GFRGAGQSASP
+1550 
-1561 EEPLYAQ
+1561 
-1568 VAKKVSAKIDQLNES
+1568 
-1583 ASAINR
+1583 
-1589 KMDRINKIA
+1589 
-1598 SAGKGVGGF
+1598 
-1607 RGAGQSASP
+1607 
-1616 EEPIYAQVAKKVSA
+1616 
-1630 KIDQLNESASAIN
+1630 
-1643 RKMDR
+1643 
-1648 INKIASAGKGVGGFR
+1648 
-1663 GAGQSASPEEPL
+1663 
-1675 YAQVAKKVSA
+1675 
-1685 KIDQLNESASAIN
+1685 
-1698 RKIDRINKIASAGKG
+1698 
-1713 VGGFSGAGQSASPEE
+1713 
-1728 PIYAQV
+1728 
-1734 AKKVSAKIDQLN
+1734 
-1746 ESASAINRKIDRI
+1746 SAINRKIDRI

-1791 EANQAGFSLRR
+1791 EANQAGFPLRR
-1802 SAAVND
+1802 SAGFDD

-1836 GHFDKLEQKIDELKD
+1836 GHFGNLEQKIDELKD
-1851 STKKNALKLWVES
+1851 STKKNALKLWIES
-1864 AKQVPTGLQ
+1864 AKQVPTSLQ

-1888 SNVQSGTINEKAT
+1888 SNVQGGTINEKAT

-1909 EWLKLVNDKI
+1909 EWLKLVNDKV
-1919 VAHNVGSAHLSEYD
+1919 VAHNVGSTHLSEYD

-1969 LTNTFSTGS
+1969 LTNTFSQGS
-1978 YSLMKAN
+1978 YNLMKAN

>member
-29 NLQAA
+29 NLQVA
-34 FIKVDNAV
+34 FLKVDSAV
-42 ASFDPD
+42 ASLDPD

-68 QLREEYANKAIKN
+68 QLREEASNKAIKN
-81 PTKKNQYFSDFINK
+81 PAKKNQYFSDFINK

-137 KINTQQIQNFME
+137 KINTRQILNFME

-172 FAGIIIGNQIRSDE
+172 FAGIIIGNQIRSDQ

-192 DEFLKARQ
+192 DESLKERQ
-200 EAEKNAEPTGG
+200 ESEKNAEPAGG

-244 NIATTTTDIQGLP
+244 NLATTTTDIQGLP

-269 FSKFTLG
+269 FFKFTLG
-276 DMEMLDVEGV
+276 DVEMLDVEGV

-311 SHSGIEPEKVSLLY
+311 SHSNIEPEKVSLLY

-362 SGLVIAGN
+362 SGLIIAGN
-370 ENGIKNPSFYLYK
+370 EDGIKNPSFYLYK
-383 QDQLTGLKQALSQEE
+383 EDQLTGLKQALSQEE

-405 MEFLAQ
+405 MEFLAK

-424 EKFQTEIGNFQKDR
+424 EKFQTEIENFQKDR
-438 KAYLDALGSDH
+438 KAYLDALGNDH

-492 TTLQGSLK
+492 TTLQGNLK
-500 YDGVMFVDYSNF
+500 YDGVMFVNYSNF
-512 KYTNVSK
+512 KYTNASK
-519 SPDKGLGATNGVS
+519 SPDKGVGATNGVS

-588 ELVGKVSN
+588 EMVGKVSN

-628 SLEKEVAKKLES
+628 HLEKEVAKKLES

-648 EAKAQANSQKDKI
+648 EVKAQANSQKDKI

-677 FDPNLKGV
+677 FDPNLKGI

-724 LKALKDSVKDLG
+724 LKTLKDSVKDLG

-784 KITDKVDNLNQAVS
+784 KITDKVENLDQAVS
-798 ETKLTGNFS
+798 ETKLTGDFS

-821 DLGKNSD
+821 DQKNESFNVGKNSD
-828 LQFVRDGVRG
+828 LQSVRDSVRG

-849 ATTLTKNF
+849 ATKLSKNF

-869 GKSNN
+869 GKSNS
-874 NNNGLKN
+874 NGLKN

-888 QVNKKKAGQ
+888 QVNKKKTGQ
-897 ATSPEE
+897 AASPEE

-909 ARKMSVKI
+909 AKKVSAKI

-922 AASAI
+922 ATSAI

-940 GKGVGGFSGAGQSAS
+940 GKGVGGFSGAG
-955 PEEPIYAQVAKKVSA
+955 
-970 KIDQLNESASAINR
+970 R
-984 KIDRI
+984 
-989 NKIAS
+989 
-994 AGKGV
+994 
-999 GGFSG
+999 
-1004 AGQSASPE
+1004 
-1012 EPIYAQVAK
+1012 
-1021 KVRAKIDQLN
+1021 
-1031 ESASAINRKMDRIN
+1031 
-1045 KIASA
+1045 
-1050 GKGVGGFRGAGQ
+1050 
-1062 SASPEE
+1062 
-1068 PIYAQVAKKV
+1068 
-1078 RAKIDQLNESASA
+1078 
-1091 INRKMDRINKI
+1091 
-1102 ASAGKGVGGF
+1102 
-1112 SGAGQSASPEEPL
+1112 
-1125 YAQVA
+1125 
-1130 KKVRA
+1130 
-1135 KIDQLNES
+1135 
-1143 ASAINRKIDR
+1143 
-1153 INKIASAG
+1153 
-1161 KGVGGFRGAGQSA
+1161 
-1174 SPEEPIYAQVA
+1174 
-1185 KKVSAKIDQLN
+1185 
-1196 ESASAINRKM
+1196 
-1206 DRINKIA
+1206 
-1213 SAGKGVGGFSGAG
+1213 
-1226 QSASPE
+1226 
-1232 EPLYAQV
+1232 
-1239 AKKVSAKIDQLNESA
+1239 
-1254 SAINRKIDRINKIA
+1254 
-1268 SAGKGVGGFS
+1268 
-1278 GAGQSASPEEPL
+1278 
-1290 YAQVAKKVRAKIDQL
+1290 
-1305 NESASAINR
+1305 
-1314 KMDRINKI
+1314 
-1322 ASAGKGVGGF
+1322 
-1332 RGAGQSASPEEPLY
+1332 
-1346 AQVAKKV
+1346 
-1353 SAKIDQLNESA
+1353 
-1364 SAINRKIDRINKIAS
+1364 
-1379 AGKGV
+1379 
-1384 GGFRGAGQSA
+1384 
-1394 SPEEPL
+1394 
-1400 YAQVAKKVRAKID
+1400 
-1413 QLNESA
+1413 
-1419 SAINRKIDRINKIA
+1419 
-1433 SAGKGVG
+1433 
-1440 GFRGAGQSASP
+1440 
-1451 EEPLYAQV
+1451 
-1459 AKKVRAKIDQLNE
+1459 
-1472 SASAINRKIDRINK
+1472 
-1486 IASAGKGVGGF
+1486 
-1497 SGAGQSASPEE
+1497 
-1508 PLYAQVAKKVR
+1508 
-1519 AKIDQL
+1519 
-1525 NESASAIN
+1525 
-1533 RKMDR
+1533 
-1538 INKIASAGKGVG
+1538 
-1550 GFRGAGQSASP
+1550 
-1561 EEPLYAQ
+1561 
-1568 VAKKVSAKIDQLNES
+1568 
-1583 ASAINR
+1583 
-1589 KMDRINKIA
+1589 
-1598 SAGKGVGGF
+1598 
-1607 RGAGQSASP
+1607 
-1616 EEPIYAQVAKKVSA
+1616 
-1630 KIDQLNESASAIN
+1630 
-1643 RKMDR
+1643 
-1648 INKIASAGKGVGGFR
+1648 
-1663 GAGQSASPEEPL
+1663 
-1675 YAQVAKKVSA
+1675 
-1685 KIDQLNESASAIN
+1685 
-1698 RKIDRINKIASAGKG
+1698 
-1713 VGGFSGAGQSASPEE
+1713 
-1728 PIYAQV
+1728 
-1734 AKKVSAKIDQLN
+1734 
-1746 ESASAINRKIDRI
+1746 
-1759 NKIAS
+1759 
-1764 AGKGVGG
+1764 
-1771 FSGAGQSAS
+1771 SAS

-1791 EANQAGFSLRR
+1791 EANQAGFPLRR

-1819 LTRRIGDLNQ
+1819 LTSRIGDLNQ

-1836 GHFDKLEQKIDELKD
+1836 GHFGNLEQKIDELKD
-1851 STKKNALKLWVES
+1851 STKKNAVKLWVES

-1888 SNVQSGTINEKAT
+1888 SNVQTGTINEKAT

-1990 KNTTKGGFQKS
+1990 KNTTKSGFQKS

>member
-16 LNQTDFVPQRFIN
+16 LNPTDFVPQRFIN
-29 NLQAA
+29 NLQVA
-34 FIKVDNAV
+34 FIKVDSAV

-81 PTKKNQYFSDFINK
+81 PAKKNQYFSDFINK

-137 KINTQQIQNFME
+137 KINTQTIRNFME

-172 FAGIIIGNQIRSDE
+172 FAGIIIGNQIRSDQ

-192 DEFLKARQ
+192 DESLKERQ
-200 EAEKNAEPTGG
+200 EAEKNAEPAR

-244 NIATTTTDIQGLP
+244 NLATTTTDIQGLP

-286 ADKDPN
+286 ADNDPN

-311 SHSGIEPEKVSLLY
+311 GHSSIEPEKVSLLY

-339 TVGYKNQQG
+339 TVGYKDQQG

-362 SGLVIAGN
+362 SGLIIAGN
-370 ENGIKNPSFYLYK
+370 EDGIKNPSFYLYK
-383 QDQLTGLKQALSQEE
+383 EDQLTGLKQAMSQEE

-405 MEFLAQ
+405 MEFLAK

-424 EKFQTEIGNFQKDR
+424 EKFQTEIENFQKDR
-438 KAYLDALGSDH
+438 KAYLDALGNDH

-483 DKALDGETK
+483 DKALDGEVK
-492 TTLQGSLK
+492 TTLQGNLK

-512 KYTNVSK
+512 KYTNASK
-519 SPDKGLGATNGVS
+519 SPDKGVSATNGVS

-562 EDKLWAKGLSP
+562 EDKLLAKGLSP

-596 FNKAVAEAKNTGNYD
+596 FNQAVAEAKNTGNYD

-628 SLEKEVAKKLES
+628 HLEKEVAKKLES

-677 FDPNLKGV
+677 FDPNLKGI

-798 ETKLTGNFS
+798 ETKLTGDFS

-828 LQFVRDGVRG
+828 LQKSVKNGVNG

-849 ATTLTKNF
+849 ATKLTKNF

-869 GKSNN
+869 GKSNS
-874 NNNGLKN
+874 NGLKN

-888 QVNKKKAGQ
+888 QVNKKKIGQ
-897 ATSPEE
+897 
-903 PIYAQV
+903 V
-909 ARKMSVKI
+909 
-917 DQLNE
+917 
-922 AASAI
+922 
-927 NRKIDRINKIASA
+927 
-940 GKGVGGFSGAGQSAS
+940 AS

-970 KIDQLNESASAINR
+970 KIDQLNEAT
-984 KIDRI
+984 
-989 NKIAS
+989 
-994 AGKGV
+994 
-999 GGFSG
+999 
-1004 AGQSASPE
+1004 
-1012 EPIYAQVAK
+1012 
-1021 KVRAKIDQLN
+1021 
-1031 ESASAINRKMDRIN
+1031 
-1045 KIASA
+1045 
-1050 GKGVGGFRGAGQ
+1050 
-1062 SASPEE
+1062 
-1068 PIYAQVAKKV
+1068 
-1078 RAKIDQLNESASA
+1078 
-1091 INRKMDRINKI
+1091 
-1102 ASAGKGVGGF
+1102 
-1112 SGAGQSASPEEPL
+1112 
-1125 YAQVA
+1125 
-1130 KKVRA
+1130 
-1135 KIDQLNES
+1135 
-1143 ASAINRKIDR
+1143 
-1153 INKIASAG
+1153 
-1161 KGVGGFRGAGQSA
+1161 
-1174 SPEEPIYAQVA
+1174 
-1185 KKVSAKIDQLN
+1185 
-1196 ESASAINRKM
+1196 
-1206 DRINKIA
+1206 
-1213 SAGKGVGGFSGAG
+1213 
-1226 QSASPE
+1226 
-1232 EPLYAQV
+1232 
-1239 AKKVSAKIDQLNESA
+1239 
-1254 SAINRKIDRINKIA
+1254 
-1268 SAGKGVGGFS
+1268 
-1278 GAGQSASPEEPL
+1278 
-1290 YAQVAKKVRAKIDQL
+1290 
-1305 NESASAINR
+1305 
-1314 KMDRINKI
+1314 
-1322 ASAGKGVGGF
+1322 
-1332 RGAGQSASPEEPLY
+1332 
-1346 AQVAKKV
+1346 
-1353 SAKIDQLNESA
+1353 
-1364 SAINRKIDRINKIAS
+1364 
-1379 AGKGV
+1379 
-1384 GGFRGAGQSA
+1384 
-1394 SPEEPL
+1394 
-1400 YAQVAKKVRAKID
+1400 
-1413 QLNESA
+1413 
-1419 SAINRKIDRINKIA
+1419 
-1433 SAGKGVG
+1433 
-1440 GFRGAGQSASP
+1440 
-1451 EEPLYAQV
+1451 
-1459 AKKVRAKIDQLNE
+1459 
-1472 SASAINRKIDRINK
+1472 
-1486 IASAGKGVGGF
+1486 
-1497 SGAGQSASPEE
+1497 
-1508 PLYAQVAKKVR
+1508 
-1519 AKIDQL
+1519 
-1525 NESASAIN
+1525 
-1533 RKMDR
+1533 
-1538 INKIASAGKGVG
+1538 
-1550 GFRGAGQSASP
+1550 
-1561 EEPLYAQ
+1561 
-1568 VAKKVSAKIDQLNES
+1568 
-1583 ASAINR
+1583 
-1589 KMDRINKIA
+1589 
-1598 SAGKGVGGF
+1598 
-1607 RGAGQSASP
+1607 
-1616 EEPIYAQVAKKVSA
+1616 
-1630 KIDQLNESASAIN
+1630 
-1643 RKMDR
+1643 
-1648 INKIASAGKGVGGFR
+1648 
-1663 GAGQSASPEEPL
+1663 
-1675 YAQVAKKVSA
+1675 
-1685 KIDQLNESASAIN
+1685 
-1698 RKIDRINKIASAGKG
+1698 
-1713 VGGFSGAGQSASPEE
+1713 
-1728 PIYAQV
+1728 
-1734 AKKVSAKIDQLN
+1734 
-1746 ESASAINRKIDRI
+1746 SAINRKIDRI

-1791 EANQAGFSLRR
+1791 EANQAGFPLRR
-1802 SAAVND
+1802 SAGVND

-1813 LSREQE
+1813 LSREEE
-1819 LTRRIGDLNQ
+1819 LTRRIGDLSQ
-1829 AVSEAKA
+1829 AVSEAKT
-1836 GHFDKLEQKIDELKD
+1836 GHFGNLEQKMDELKD
-1851 STKKNALKLWVES
+1851 STKKNALKLYAES

-1888 SNVQSGTINEKAT
+1888 SNIQSGAINEKAT
-1901 GMLTQKNP
+1901 GMLMQKNP

-1947 SFKFSTKLNN
+1947 SFKFSTKLNSV
-1957 AVKDIK
+1957 VKDIK
-1963 SSFVQF
+1963 SGFVQF

-1978 YSLMKAN
+1978 YSLAKAN
-1985 VEHGV
+1985 AELGV
-1990 KNTTKGGFQKS
+1990 KNINTKSGFQKS

>member
-16 LNQTDFVPQRFIN
+16 LNPTDFVPQRFIN
-29 NLQAA
+29 NLQVA
-34 FIKVDNAV
+34 FLKVDSAV
-42 ASFDPD
+42 ASYDPD
-48 QKPIVDKNDRD
+48 QKPIVDKNDKD

-137 KINTQQIQNFME
+137 KINTQQIRNFME

-172 FAGIIIGNQIRSDE
+172 FAGIIIGNQIRSDQ

-192 DEFLKARQ
+192 DESLKERQ
-200 EAEKNAEPTGG
+200 EAEKNAEPAG

-219 FVFNKKQSSDLKETL
+219 FVFNKKQSSVLKETL

-244 NIATTTTDIQGLP
+244 NLATTTTDIQGLP

-286 ADKDPN
+286 ADIDPN

-311 SHSGIEPEKVSLLY
+311 GHSSIEPEKVSLLY

-348 SNVATLINAHLNNG
+348 SNVATLINAHLRSG

-370 ENGIKNPSFYLYK
+370 EDGIKNPSFYLYK
-383 QDQLTGLKQALSQEE
+383 EDQLTGLKQAMSQEE

-405 MEFLAQ
+405 MEFLAK

-424 EKFQTEIGNFQKDR
+424 EKFQTEIEGFQKDR
-438 KAYLDALGSDH
+438 KAYLDALGNDH
-449 IAFVSKKDPKH
+449 VAFVSKKDNKH
-460 LALVTEFG
+460 LALITEFG

-483 DKALDGETK
+483 DKALDGEVK

-512 KYTNVSK
+512 KYTNASK
-519 SPDKGLGATNGVS
+519 SPDKGVSATNGVS

-596 FNKAVAEAKNTGNYD
+596 FNQAVAEAKNTGNYD

-628 SLEKEVAKKLES
+628 HLEKEVAKKLES

-672 ARAAA
+672 ARVAA
-677 FDPNLKGV
+677 FDPNLKGI

-798 ETKLTGNFS
+798 ETKLTGDFS
-807 KVEQALAELKNLSL
+807 KVEQALAELKSLSL
-821 DLGKNSD
+821 DQKNESFNVGKNSD
-828 LQFVRDGVRG
+828 LQFVRDSVRG

-849 ATTLTKNF
+849 ATKLSKNF

-869 GKSNN
+869 GKSNS
-874 NNNGLKN
+874 NGLKN

-888 QVNKKKAGQ
+888 QVNKKKTGQ
-897 ATSPEE
+897 VASPEE

-909 ARKMSVKI
+909 AKKVSAKI

-922 AASAI
+922 ATSAI

-940 GKGVGGFSGAGQSAS
+940 GKGVGGFSGTG
-955 PEEPIYAQVAKKVSA
+955 
-970 KIDQLNESASAINR
+970 R
-984 KIDRI
+984 
-989 NKIAS
+989 
-994 AGKGV
+994 
-999 GGFSG
+999 
-1004 AGQSASPE
+1004 
-1012 EPIYAQVAK
+1012 
-1021 KVRAKIDQLN
+1021 
-1031 ESASAINRKMDRIN
+1031 
-1045 KIASA
+1045 
-1050 GKGVGGFRGAGQ
+1050 
-1062 SASPEE
+1062 
-1068 PIYAQVAKKV
+1068 
-1078 RAKIDQLNESASA
+1078 
-1091 INRKMDRINKI
+1091 
-1102 ASAGKGVGGF
+1102 
-1112 SGAGQSASPEEPL
+1112 
-1125 YAQVA
+1125 
-1130 KKVRA
+1130 
-1135 KIDQLNES
+1135 
-1143 ASAINRKIDR
+1143 
-1153 INKIASAG
+1153 
-1161 KGVGGFRGAGQSA
+1161 
-1174 SPEEPIYAQVA
+1174 
-1185 KKVSAKIDQLN
+1185 
-1196 ESASAINRKM
+1196 
-1206 DRINKIA
+1206 
-1213 SAGKGVGGFSGAG
+1213 
-1226 QSASPE
+1226 
-1232 EPLYAQV
+1232 
-1239 AKKVSAKIDQLNESA
+1239 
-1254 SAINRKIDRINKIA
+1254 
-1268 SAGKGVGGFS
+1268 
-1278 GAGQSASPEEPL
+1278 
-1290 YAQVAKKVRAKIDQL
+1290 
-1305 NESASAINR
+1305 
-1314 KMDRINKI
+1314 
-1322 ASAGKGVGGF
+1322 
-1332 RGAGQSASPEEPLY
+1332 
-1346 AQVAKKV
+1346 
-1353 SAKIDQLNESA
+1353 
-1364 SAINRKIDRINKIAS
+1364 
-1379 AGKGV
+1379 
-1384 GGFRGAGQSA
+1384 
-1394 SPEEPL
+1394 
-1400 YAQVAKKVRAKID
+1400 
-1413 QLNESA
+1413 
-1419 SAINRKIDRINKIA
+1419 
-1433 SAGKGVG
+1433 
-1440 GFRGAGQSASP
+1440 
-1451 EEPLYAQV
+1451 
-1459 AKKVRAKIDQLNE
+1459 
-1472 SASAINRKIDRINK
+1472 
-1486 IASAGKGVGGF
+1486 
-1497 SGAGQSASPEE
+1497 
-1508 PLYAQVAKKVR
+1508 
-1519 AKIDQL
+1519 
-1525 NESASAIN
+1525 
-1533 RKMDR
+1533 
-1538 INKIASAGKGVG
+1538 
-1550 GFRGAGQSASP
+1550 
-1561 EEPLYAQ
+1561 
-1568 VAKKVSAKIDQLNES
+1568 
-1583 ASAINR
+1583 
-1589 KMDRINKIA
+1589 
-1598 SAGKGVGGF
+1598 
-1607 RGAGQSASP
+1607 
-1616 EEPIYAQVAKKVSA
+1616 
-1630 KIDQLNESASAIN
+1630 
-1643 RKMDR
+1643 
-1648 INKIASAGKGVGGFR
+1648 
-1663 GAGQSASPEEPL
+1663 
-1675 YAQVAKKVSA
+1675 
-1685 KIDQLNESASAIN
+1685 
-1698 RKIDRINKIASAGKG
+1698 
-1713 VGGFSGAGQSASPEE
+1713 
-1728 PIYAQV
+1728 
-1734 AKKVSAKIDQLN
+1734 
-1746 ESASAINRKIDRI
+1746 
-1759 NKIAS
+1759 
-1764 AGKGVGG
+1764 
-1771 FSGAGQSAS
+1771 SAS

-1791 EANQAGFSLRR
+1791 EANQAGFPLRR

-1813 LSREQE
+1813 LSREEE

-1829 AVSEAKA
+1829 AVSEAKT
-1836 GHFDKLEQKIDELKD
+1836 GHFGNLEQKIDELKD

-1864 AKQVPTGLQ
+1864 AKQVPTSLQ

-1888 SNVQSGTINEKAT
+1888 SNVQHGAINEKAT
-1901 GMLTQKNP
+1901 GVLTQKNP

-1963 SSFVQF
+1963 SSFAQF

-1990 KNTTKGGFQKS
+1990 KNTTKSGFQKS

>member
-1 MTNETIDQTTTPDQT
+1 MTNETIDQTITPDQT
-16 LNQTDFVPQRFIN
+16 PNQTDFVPQRFIN
-29 NLQAA
+29 NLQVA
-34 FIKVDNAV
+34 FIKVDDAV

-109 SSVDSFKKFGDQ
+109 SSVESFRKFGDQ

-137 KINTQQIQNFME
+137 KINTQQIRNFME

-192 DEFLKARQ
+192 DESLKARQ
-200 EAEKNAEPTGG
+200 EAEKNAEPAGG

-234 HQEPRPDFEQ
+234 NQEPRPDVEQ
-244 NIATTTTDIQGLP
+244 NLATTTTDIQGLP

-269 FSKFTLG
+269 FFKFTLG
-276 DMEMLDVEGV
+276 DVEMLDVEGV

-311 SHSGIEPEKVSLLY
+311 SHSSIEPEKVSLLY

-362 SGLVIAGN
+362 SGLIIAGN
-370 ENGIKNPSFYLYK
+370 EDGIKNPSFYLYK
-383 QDQLTGLKQALSQEE
+383 EDQLTGLKQALSQEE

-405 MEFLAQ
+405 MEFLAK

-424 EKFQTEIGNFQKDR
+424 EEFQTEIENFQKDR
-438 KAYLDALGSDH
+438 KAYLDALGNDH

-500 YDGVMFVDYSNF
+500 YDGVMFVNYSNF
-512 KYTNVSK
+512 KYTNASK
-519 SPDKGLGATNGVS
+519 SPDKGVGTTNGVS

-562 EDKLWAKGLSP
+562 ENKLWAKGLSL
-573 QEANKLIK
+573 QEASKLIK

-588 ELVGKVSN
+588 EMVGKVSN

-620 EKSLRKRE
+620 EKSLRKRDH
-628 SLEKEVAKKLES
+628 LEKEVAKKLES

-666 KEASKE
+666 QEASKE
-672 ARAAA
+672 ARAVA

-685 RSELS
+685 RIELS

-701 DFGKS
+701 DFDKS

-714 NNDFSKAEET
+714 NNDFSKVEET
-724 LKALKDSVKDLG
+724 LKALKDSVKDLA

-798 ETKLTGNFS
+798 ETKLTGDFS

-828 LQFVRDGVRG
+828 LQKSVKNNVNGI
-838 TLVGNG
+838 LVGNG

-857 SDIRKELSEKLF
+857 SDIRKELNEKLF
-869 GKSNN
+869 GNSNN

-881 NEEPIYA
+881 EPIYA

-897 ATSPEE
+897 VTSPEE
-903 PIYAQV
+903 PIYAQ
-909 ARKMSVKI
+909 I
-917 DQLNE
+917 
-922 AASAI
+922 
-927 NRKIDRINKIASA
+927 
-940 GKGVGGFSGAGQSAS
+940 
-955 PEEPIYAQVAKKVSA
+955 AKKVSA
-970 KIDQLNESASAINR
+970 KIDQLNEAT
-984 KIDRI
+984 
-989 NKIAS
+989 
-994 AGKGV
+994 
-999 GGFSG
+999 
-1004 AGQSASPE
+1004 
-1012 EPIYAQVAK
+1012 
-1021 KVRAKIDQLN
+1021 
-1031 ESASAINRKMDRIN
+1031 
-1045 KIASA
+1045 
-1050 GKGVGGFRGAGQ
+1050 
-1062 SASPEE
+1062 
-1068 PIYAQVAKKV
+1068 
-1078 RAKIDQLNESASA
+1078 
-1091 INRKMDRINKI
+1091 
-1102 ASAGKGVGGF
+1102 
-1112 SGAGQSASPEEPL
+1112 
-1125 YAQVA
+1125 
-1130 KKVRA
+1130 
-1135 KIDQLNES
+1135 
-1143 ASAINRKIDR
+1143 
-1153 INKIASAG
+1153 
-1161 KGVGGFRGAGQSA
+1161 
-1174 SPEEPIYAQVA
+1174 
-1185 KKVSAKIDQLN
+1185 
-1196 ESASAINRKM
+1196 
-1206 DRINKIA
+1206 
-1213 SAGKGVGGFSGAG
+1213 
-1226 QSASPE
+1226 
-1232 EPLYAQV
+1232 
-1239 AKKVSAKIDQLNESA
+1239 
-1254 SAINRKIDRINKIA
+1254 
-1268 SAGKGVGGFS
+1268 
-1278 GAGQSASPEEPL
+1278 
-1290 YAQVAKKVRAKIDQL
+1290 
-1305 NESASAINR
+1305 
-1314 KMDRINKI
+1314 
-1322 ASAGKGVGGF
+1322 
-1332 RGAGQSASPEEPLY
+1332 
-1346 AQVAKKV
+1346 
-1353 SAKIDQLNESA
+1353 
-1364 SAINRKIDRINKIAS
+1364 
-1379 AGKGV
+1379 
-1384 GGFRGAGQSA
+1384 
-1394 SPEEPL
+1394 
-1400 YAQVAKKVRAKID
+1400 
-1413 QLNESA
+1413 
-1419 SAINRKIDRINKIA
+1419 
-1433 SAGKGVG
+1433 
-1440 GFRGAGQSASP
+1440 
-1451 EEPLYAQV
+1451 
-1459 AKKVRAKIDQLNE
+1459 
-1472 SASAINRKIDRINK
+1472 
-1486 IASAGKGVGGF
+1486 
-1497 SGAGQSASPEE
+1497 
-1508 PLYAQVAKKVR
+1508 
-1519 AKIDQL
+1519 
-1525 NESASAIN
+1525 
-1533 RKMDR
+1533 
-1538 INKIASAGKGVG
+1538 
-1550 GFRGAGQSASP
+1550 
-1561 EEPLYAQ
+1561 
-1568 VAKKVSAKIDQLNES
+1568 
-1583 ASAINR
+1583 
-1589 KMDRINKIA
+1589 
-1598 SAGKGVGGF
+1598 
-1607 RGAGQSASP
+1607 
-1616 EEPIYAQVAKKVSA
+1616 
-1630 KIDQLNESASAIN
+1630 
-1643 RKMDR
+1643 
-1648 INKIASAGKGVGGFR
+1648 
-1663 GAGQSASPEEPL
+1663 
-1675 YAQVAKKVSA
+1675 
-1685 KIDQLNESASAIN
+1685 
-1698 RKIDRINKIASAGKG
+1698 
-1713 VGGFSGAGQSASPEE
+1713 
-1728 PIYAQV
+1728 
-1734 AKKVSAKIDQLN
+1734 
-1746 ESASAINRKIDRI
+1746 SAINRKIDRI

-1791 EANQAGFSLRR
+1791 DANQAGFPLRR

-1829 AVSEAKA
+1829 AVSEAKT
-1836 GHFDKLEQKIDELKD
+1836 GHFDNLEQKIDELKD
-1851 STKKNALKLWVES
+1851 STKKNALKLWIES
-1864 AKQVPTGLQ
+1864 AKQVPAGLQ

-1888 SNVQSGTINEKAT
+1888 SNVHNGTINEKAT

-1990 KNTTKGGFQKS
+1990 KSTTKSGFQKS

>member
-1 MTNETIDQTTTPDQT
+1 MTNETIDQTTTPDRT

-29 NLQAA
+29 NLQVA
-34 FIKVDNAV
+34 FLKVDSAV

-192 DEFLKARQ
+192 DESLKARQ
-200 EAEKNAEPTGG
+200 EAEKNAEPAGG

-234 HQEPRPDFEQ
+234 NQEPRPDFEQ

-286 ADKDPN
+286 ADIDPN

-311 SHSGIEPEKVSLLY
+311 GHSNIEPEKVSLLY

-348 SNVATLINAHLNNG
+348 NNVATLINVHLRNG

-370 ENGIKNPSFYLYK
+370 EDGIKNPSFYLYK
-383 QDQLTGLKQALSQEE
+383 QDQLTGLKQAMSQEE

-411 NNAKLDNLSEKEK
+411 NNARLDSLSKEEK
-424 EKFQTEIGNFQKDR
+424 EKFQNEIEYFQKDR
-438 KAYLDALGSDH
+438 KAYLDALGNDH

-468 NGEVS
+468 NGELS

-492 TTLQGSLK
+492 TTLQGNLK
-500 YDGVMFVDYSNF
+500 YDGVMFVNYSNF
-512 KYTNVSK
+512 KYTNASK
-519 SPDKGLGATNGVS
+519 SPDKGVGATNGVS
-532 HLEANFSKVAVFN
+532 HLEANLSKVAVFN

-596 FNKAVAEAKNTGNYD
+596 LNKAVAEAKNTGNYD

-620 EKSLRKRE
+620 EKSIRKRE
-628 SLEKEVAKKLES
+628 HLEKEVAKKLES

-666 KEASKE
+666 QEASKE
-672 ARAAA
+672 ARAVA
-677 FDPNLKGV
+677 FDPNLKGI

-724 LKALKDSVKDLG
+724 LKALKDSMKDLG

-778 DVIINQ
+778 DVSINQ
-784 KITDKVDNLNQAVS
+784 KITDKVDDLNQAVS
-798 ETKLTGNFS
+798 EAKLTGNFS

-828 LQFVRDGVRG
+828 LQSVRDSVRG

-849 ATTLTKNF
+849 ATKLSKNF
-857 SDIRKELSEKLF
+857 SDIRKELNEKLF
-869 GKSNN
+869 GNSNN

-881 NEEPIYA
+881 NTEPIYAQVNKKKTGQAASPEEPIYA

-897 ATSPEE
+897 A
-903 PIYAQV
+903 
-909 ARKMSVKI
+909 
-917 DQLNE
+917 
-922 AASAI
+922 
-927 NRKIDRINKIASA
+927 
-940 GKGVGGFSGAGQSAS
+940 AS
-955 PEEPIYAQVAKKVSA
+955 PEEPIYTQVAKKVNARIDRLNKIASTING
-970 KIDQLNESASAINR
+970 KIDQLNRTASAN
-984 KIDRI
+984 
-989 NKIAS
+989 
-994 AGKGV
+994 KGV
-999 GGFSG
+999 GDFSG
-1004 AGQSASPE
+1004 AG
-1012 EPIYAQVAK
+1012 
-1021 KVRAKIDQLN
+1021 R
-1031 ESASAINRKMDRIN
+1031 
-1045 KIASA
+1045 
-1050 GKGVGGFRGAGQ
+1050 
-1062 SASPEE
+1062 
-1068 PIYAQVAKKV
+1068 
-1078 RAKIDQLNESASA
+1078 
-1091 INRKMDRINKI
+1091 
-1102 ASAGKGVGGF
+1102 
-1112 SGAGQSASPEEPL
+1112 
-1125 YAQVA
+1125 
-1130 KKVRA
+1130 
-1135 KIDQLNES
+1135 
-1143 ASAINRKIDR
+1143 
-1153 INKIASAG
+1153 
-1161 KGVGGFRGAGQSA
+1161 
-1174 SPEEPIYAQVA
+1174 
-1185 KKVSAKIDQLN
+1185 
-1196 ESASAINRKM
+1196 
-1206 DRINKIA
+1206 
-1213 SAGKGVGGFSGAG
+1213 
-1226 QSASPE
+1226 
-1232 EPLYAQV
+1232 
-1239 AKKVSAKIDQLNESA
+1239 
-1254 SAINRKIDRINKIA
+1254 
-1268 SAGKGVGGFS
+1268 
-1278 GAGQSASPEEPL
+1278 
-1290 YAQVAKKVRAKIDQL
+1290 
-1305 NESASAINR
+1305 
-1314 KMDRINKI
+1314 
-1322 ASAGKGVGGF
+1322 
-1332 RGAGQSASPEEPLY
+1332 
-1346 AQVAKKV
+1346 
-1353 SAKIDQLNESA
+1353 
-1364 SAINRKIDRINKIAS
+1364 
-1379 AGKGV
+1379 
-1384 GGFRGAGQSA
+1384 
-1394 SPEEPL
+1394 
-1400 YAQVAKKVRAKID
+1400 
-1413 QLNESA
+1413 
-1419 SAINRKIDRINKIA
+1419 
-1433 SAGKGVG
+1433 
-1440 GFRGAGQSASP
+1440 
-1451 EEPLYAQV
+1451 
-1459 AKKVRAKIDQLNE
+1459 
-1472 SASAINRKIDRINK
+1472 
-1486 IASAGKGVGGF
+1486 
-1497 SGAGQSASPEE
+1497 
-1508 PLYAQVAKKVR
+1508 
-1519 AKIDQL
+1519 
-1525 NESASAIN
+1525 
-1533 RKMDR
+1533 
-1538 INKIASAGKGVG
+1538 
-1550 GFRGAGQSASP
+1550 
-1561 EEPLYAQ
+1561 
-1568 VAKKVSAKIDQLNES
+1568 
-1583 ASAINR
+1583 
-1589 KMDRINKIA
+1589 
-1598 SAGKGVGGF
+1598 
-1607 RGAGQSASP
+1607 
-1616 EEPIYAQVAKKVSA
+1616 
-1630 KIDQLNESASAIN
+1630 
-1643 RKMDR
+1643 
-1648 INKIASAGKGVGGFR
+1648 
-1663 GAGQSASPEEPL
+1663 
-1675 YAQVAKKVSA
+1675 
-1685 KIDQLNESASAIN
+1685 
-1698 RKIDRINKIASAGKG
+1698 
-1713 VGGFSGAGQSASPEE
+1713 
-1728 PIYAQV
+1728 
-1734 AKKVSAKIDQLN
+1734 
-1746 ESASAINRKIDRI
+1746 
-1759 NKIAS
+1759 
-1764 AGKGVGG
+1764 
-1771 FSGAGQSAS
+1771 SAS

-1791 EANQAGFSLRR
+1791 EANQAGFPLRR

-1819 LTRRIGDLNQ
+1819 LTSRIGDLNQ
-1829 AVSEAKA
+1829 AVSEAKT
-1836 GHFDKLEQKIDELKD
+1836 GHFGKLEQKIDELKD
-1851 STKKNALKLWVES
+1851 STKKNAVNLWVES

-1888 SNVQSGTINEKAT
+1888 SNVKNGAINEKAT

-1919 VAHNVGSAHLSEYD
+1919 VAHNVGSIPLSDYD

-1969 LTNTFSTGS
+1969 LTNTFSVGA
-1978 YSLMKAN
+1978 YNLAKAN
-1985 VEHGV
+1985 AELGV
-1990 KNTTKGGFQKS
+1990 KNINTKNGFQKS

>member
-1 MTNETIDQTTTPDQT
+1 MTNETIDQTITPDQT
-16 LNQTDFVPQRFIN
+16 PNQTDFIPQRFIN
-29 NLQAA
+29 NLQVA
-34 FIKVDNAV
+34 FLKVGDAV

-81 PTKKNQYFSDFINK
+81 PAKKNQYFSDFINK

-109 SSVDSFKKFGDQ
+109 SSVESFKKFGDQ

-137 KINTQQIQNFME
+137 KINTQQIRNFME

-172 FAGIIIGNQIRSDE
+172 FAGIIIGNQIRSDQ

-192 DEFLKARQ
+192 DESLKERQ

-269 FSKFTLG
+269 FFKFTLG
-276 DMEMLDVEGV
+276 DVEMLDVEGV

-311 SHSGIEPEKVSLLY
+311 GHSNIEPEKVSLLY

-348 SNVATLINAHLNNG
+348 SNVATLINAHLHNG
-362 SGLVIAGN
+362 NGLIIAGN

-383 QDQLTGLKQALSQEE
+383 EDQLTGLKQALSQEE

-468 NGEVS
+468 NGELS

-500 YDGVMFVDYSNF
+500 YDGVMFVNYSNF
-512 KYTNVSK
+512 KYTNASK
-519 SPDKGLGATNGVS
+519 SPDKGVGATNGVS

-562 EDKLWAKGLSP
+562 EDKLWAKGLSS

-628 SLEKEVAKKLES
+628 HLEKEVAKKLES

-661 FALIN
+661 FVLIN

-672 ARAAA
+672 ARVAA
-677 FDPNLKGV
+677 FDQSLKDIK
-685 RSELS
+685 SELY

-714 NNDFSKAEET
+714 NKDFSKAEET

-753 DFKNGKNKDF
+753 DFKNGKNNDF

-784 KITDKVDNLNQAVS
+784 KITDKVDKLNQAVS
-798 ETKLTGNFS
+798 ETKLTGDFS

-821 DLGKNSD
+821 DQKNESFNVGKNSD
-828 LQFVRDGVRG
+828 LQFVRDSVRG

-849 ATTLTKNF
+849 AITLTKSF
-857 SDIRKELSEKLF
+857 SDIRKELNEKLF
-869 GKSNN
+869 GNSNN

-881 NEEPIYA
+881 NTEPIYA
-888 QVNKKKAGQ
+888 QVNKKKTGQ
-897 ATSPEE
+897 AASPEE

-909 ARKMSVKI
+909 AKKVSAKI

-922 AASAI
+922 ATSAI

-940 GKGVGGFSGAGQSAS
+940 GKGVGGFSGAG
-955 PEEPIYAQVAKKVSA
+955 
-970 KIDQLNESASAINR
+970 R
-984 KIDRI
+984 
-989 NKIAS
+989 
-994 AGKGV
+994 
-999 GGFSG
+999 
-1004 AGQSASPE
+1004 
-1012 EPIYAQVAK
+1012 
-1021 KVRAKIDQLN
+1021 
-1031 ESASAINRKMDRIN
+1031 
-1045 KIASA
+1045 
-1050 GKGVGGFRGAGQ
+1050 
-1062 SASPEE
+1062 
-1068 PIYAQVAKKV
+1068 
-1078 RAKIDQLNESASA
+1078 
-1091 INRKMDRINKI
+1091 
-1102 ASAGKGVGGF
+1102 
-1112 SGAGQSASPEEPL
+1112 
-1125 YAQVA
+1125 
-1130 KKVRA
+1130 
-1135 KIDQLNES
+1135 
-1143 ASAINRKIDR
+1143 
-1153 INKIASAG
+1153 
-1161 KGVGGFRGAGQSA
+1161 
-1174 SPEEPIYAQVA
+1174 
-1185 KKVSAKIDQLN
+1185 
-1196 ESASAINRKM
+1196 
-1206 DRINKIA
+1206 
-1213 SAGKGVGGFSGAG
+1213 
-1226 QSASPE
+1226 
-1232 EPLYAQV
+1232 
-1239 AKKVSAKIDQLNESA
+1239 
-1254 SAINRKIDRINKIA
+1254 
-1268 SAGKGVGGFS
+1268 
-1278 GAGQSASPEEPL
+1278 
-1290 YAQVAKKVRAKIDQL
+1290 
-1305 NESASAINR
+1305 
-1314 KMDRINKI
+1314 
-1322 ASAGKGVGGF
+1322 
-1332 RGAGQSASPEEPLY
+1332 
-1346 AQVAKKV
+1346 
-1353 SAKIDQLNESA
+1353 
-1364 SAINRKIDRINKIAS
+1364 
-1379 AGKGV
+1379 
-1384 GGFRGAGQSA
+1384 
-1394 SPEEPL
+1394 
-1400 YAQVAKKVRAKID
+1400 
-1413 QLNESA
+1413 
-1419 SAINRKIDRINKIA
+1419 
-1433 SAGKGVG
+1433 
-1440 GFRGAGQSASP
+1440 
-1451 EEPLYAQV
+1451 
-1459 AKKVRAKIDQLNE
+1459 
-1472 SASAINRKIDRINK
+1472 
-1486 IASAGKGVGGF
+1486 
-1497 SGAGQSASPEE
+1497 
-1508 PLYAQVAKKVR
+1508 
-1519 AKIDQL
+1519 
-1525 NESASAIN
+1525 
-1533 RKMDR
+1533 
-1538 INKIASAGKGVG
+1538 
-1550 GFRGAGQSASP
+1550 
-1561 EEPLYAQ
+1561 
-1568 VAKKVSAKIDQLNES
+1568 
-1583 ASAINR
+1583 
-1589 KMDRINKIA
+1589 
-1598 SAGKGVGGF
+1598 
-1607 RGAGQSASP
+1607 
-1616 EEPIYAQVAKKVSA
+1616 
-1630 KIDQLNESASAIN
+1630 
-1643 RKMDR
+1643 
-1648 INKIASAGKGVGGFR
+1648 
-1663 GAGQSASPEEPL
+1663 
-1675 YAQVAKKVSA
+1675 
-1685 KIDQLNESASAIN
+1685 
-1698 RKIDRINKIASAGKG
+1698 
-1713 VGGFSGAGQSASPEE
+1713 
-1728 PIYAQV
+1728 
-1734 AKKVSAKIDQLN
+1734 
-1746 ESASAINRKIDRI
+1746 
-1759 NKIAS
+1759 
-1764 AGKGVGG
+1764 
-1771 FSGAGQSAS
+1771 SAS

-1791 EANQAGFSLRR
+1791 EANQAGFPLRR

-1864 AKQVPTGLQ
+1864 AKQVPTSLQ

-1888 SNVQSGTINEKAT
+1888 SNVQSGTINEKAI

-1919 VAHNVGSAHLSEYD
+1919 VAHNVGSTHLSEYD

-1990 KNTTKGGFQKS
+1990 KNTTKSGFQKS

>member
-1 MTNETIDQTTTPDQT
+1 MTNETINQTTTLDQT
-16 LNQTDFVPQRFIN
+16 LNETDFVPQRFIN
-29 NLQAA
+29 NLQVA

-81 PTKKNQYFSDFINK
+81 PAKKNQYFSDFINK

-192 DEFLKARQ
+192 DESLKARQ
-200 EAEKNAEPTGG
+200 EAEKNAEPAGG

-234 HQEPRPDFEQ
+234 NQEPRPDFEQ
-244 NIATTTTDIQGLP
+244 NLATTTTDIQGLP

-269 FSKFTLG
+269 FFKFTLG
-276 DMEMLDVEGV
+276 DVEMLDVEGV

-311 SHSGIEPEKVSLLY
+311 SHSNIEPEKVSLLY

-348 SNVATLINAHLNNG
+348 NNVATLINAHLNNG

-383 QDQLTGLKQALSQEE
+383 EDQLTGLKQALSQEE

-405 MEFLAQ
+405 MEFLAK

-424 EKFQTEIGNFQKDR
+424 EKFQTEIENFQKDR
-438 KAYLDALGSDH
+438 KAYLDALGNDH

-483 DKALDGETK
+483 DKALDGEVK

-512 KYTNVSK
+512 KYTNASK
-519 SPDKGLGATNGVS
+519 SPDKGVGATNGVS
-532 HLEANFSKVAVFN
+532 HLEANLSKVAVFN

-562 EDKLWAKGLSP
+562 EDKLWAKGLSS
-573 QEANKLIK
+573 QEADKLIK

-628 SLEKEVAKKLES
+628 HLEKEVAKKLES

-672 ARAAA
+672 ARAVA
-677 FDPNLKGV
+677 FDPNLKGI

-706 FDELKNGK
+706 FDDFKNGK

-736 INPEWISKIENL
+736 INPKWISKIENL

-753 DFKNGKNKDF
+753 DFKNGKNNDF

-798 ETKLTGNFS
+798 ETKLTGDFS
-807 KVEQALAELKNLSL
+807 KVEQALAELKSLSL
-821 DLGKNSD
+821 DQKNESFNIGKNSD
-828 LQFVRDGVRG
+828 LQSVRDSVRG

-849 ATTLTKNF
+849 ATTLSKNF
-857 SDIRKELSEKLF
+857 SDIRKELNEKLF
-869 GKSNN
+869 GNSNN

-881 NEEPIYA
+881 NTEPIYA
-888 QVNKKKAGQ
+888 QVNKKKTGQ
-897 ATSPEE
+897 A
-903 PIYAQV
+903 
-909 ARKMSVKI
+909 
-917 DQLNE
+917 
-922 AASAI
+922 
-927 NRKIDRINKIASA
+927 
-940 GKGVGGFSGAGQSAS
+940 AS

-970 KIDQLNESASAINR
+970 KIDQLNEAT
-984 KIDRI
+984 
-989 NKIAS
+989 
-994 AGKGV
+994 
-999 GGFSG
+999 
-1004 AGQSASPE
+1004 
-1012 EPIYAQVAK
+1012 
-1021 KVRAKIDQLN
+1021 
-1031 ESASAINRKMDRIN
+1031 
-1045 KIASA
+1045 
-1050 GKGVGGFRGAGQ
+1050 
-1062 SASPEE
+1062 
-1068 PIYAQVAKKV
+1068 
-1078 RAKIDQLNESASA
+1078 
-1091 INRKMDRINKI
+1091 
-1102 ASAGKGVGGF
+1102 
-1112 SGAGQSASPEEPL
+1112 
-1125 YAQVA
+1125 
-1130 KKVRA
+1130 
-1135 KIDQLNES
+1135 
-1143 ASAINRKIDR
+1143 
-1153 INKIASAG
+1153 
-1161 KGVGGFRGAGQSA
+1161 
-1174 SPEEPIYAQVA
+1174 
-1185 KKVSAKIDQLN
+1185 
-1196 ESASAINRKM
+1196 
-1206 DRINKIA
+1206 
-1213 SAGKGVGGFSGAG
+1213 
-1226 QSASPE
+1226 
-1232 EPLYAQV
+1232 
-1239 AKKVSAKIDQLNESA
+1239 
-1254 SAINRKIDRINKIA
+1254 
-1268 SAGKGVGGFS
+1268 
-1278 GAGQSASPEEPL
+1278 
-1290 YAQVAKKVRAKIDQL
+1290 
-1305 NESASAINR
+1305 
-1314 KMDRINKI
+1314 
-1322 ASAGKGVGGF
+1322 
-1332 RGAGQSASPEEPLY
+1332 
-1346 AQVAKKV
+1346 
-1353 SAKIDQLNESA
+1353 
-1364 SAINRKIDRINKIAS
+1364 
-1379 AGKGV
+1379 
-1384 GGFRGAGQSA
+1384 
-1394 SPEEPL
+1394 
-1400 YAQVAKKVRAKID
+1400 
-1413 QLNESA
+1413 
-1419 SAINRKIDRINKIA
+1419 
-1433 SAGKGVG
+1433 
-1440 GFRGAGQSASP
+1440 
-1451 EEPLYAQV
+1451 
-1459 AKKVRAKIDQLNE
+1459 
-1472 SASAINRKIDRINK
+1472 
-1486 IASAGKGVGGF
+1486 
-1497 SGAGQSASPEE
+1497 
-1508 PLYAQVAKKVR
+1508 
-1519 AKIDQL
+1519 
-1525 NESASAIN
+1525 
-1533 RKMDR
+1533 
-1538 INKIASAGKGVG
+1538 
-1550 GFRGAGQSASP
+1550 
-1561 EEPLYAQ
+1561 
-1568 VAKKVSAKIDQLNES
+1568 
-1583 ASAINR
+1583 
-1589 KMDRINKIA
+1589 
-1598 SAGKGVGGF
+1598 
-1607 RGAGQSASP
+1607 
-1616 EEPIYAQVAKKVSA
+1616 
-1630 KIDQLNESASAIN
+1630 
-1643 RKMDR
+1643 
-1648 INKIASAGKGVGGFR
+1648 
-1663 GAGQSASPEEPL
+1663 
-1675 YAQVAKKVSA
+1675 
-1685 KIDQLNESASAIN
+1685 
-1698 RKIDRINKIASAGKG
+1698 
-1713 VGGFSGAGQSASPEE
+1713 
-1728 PIYAQV
+1728 
-1734 AKKVSAKIDQLN
+1734 
-1746 ESASAINRKIDRI
+1746 SAINRKIDRI

-1791 EANQAGFSLRR
+1791 EANQAGFPLRR

-1819 LTRRIGDLNQ
+1819 LTRRISDLNQ
-1829 AVSEAKA
+1829 AVSEAKT

-1864 AKQVPTGLQ
+1864 AKQVPTGLS

-1888 SNVQSGTINEKAT
+1888 SNVHNGAINEKAT

-1990 KNTTKGGFQKS
+1990 KNTTKSGFQKS

>member
-16 LNQTDFVPQRFIN
+16 PNQTDFVPQRFIN
-29 NLQAA
+29 NLQVA

-109 SSVDSFKKFGDQ
+109 SSVESFKKFGDQ

-137 KINTQQIQNFME
+137 KIDTQQIRNFME
-149 NIIQPP
+149 NVIQPP

-192 DEFLKARQ
+192 DESLKERQ
-200 EAEKNAEPTGG
+200 EAEKNEEPAGG

-234 HQEPRPDFEQ
+234 NQEPRPDFEQ
-244 NIATTTTDIQGLP
+244 NLATTTTDIQGLP

-311 SHSGIEPEKVSLLY
+311 GHSNIEPEKVSLLY

-339 TVGYKNQQG
+339 TVGYKDQQG
-348 SNVATLINAHLNNG
+348 NNVATLINAHLNNG
-362 SGLVIAGN
+362 NGLIIAGN

-383 QDQLTGLKQALSQEE
+383 EDQLTGLKQALSQEE

-405 MEFLAQ
+405 MEFLVQ

-424 EKFQTEIGNFQKDR
+424 EKFQTEIEYFQKDR
-438 KAYLDALGSDH
+438 KAYLDALGNDH

-500 YDGVMFVDYSNF
+500 YDGVMFVNYSNF
-512 KYTNVSK
+512 KYTNASK
-519 SPDKGLGATNGVS
+519 SPDKGVGATNGVS
-532 HLEANFSKVAVFN
+532 HLEANLSKVAVFN

-588 ELVGKVSN
+588 ELTGKVSN

-628 SLEKEVAKKLES
+628 HLEKEVAKKLES

-672 ARAAA
+672 ARVAA
-677 FDPNLKGV
+677 FDPNLKGI

-770 SDLENSIK
+770 NDLENSIK

-798 ETKLTGNFS
+798 ETKLTGDFS
-807 KVEQALAELKNLSL
+807 KVEQALAELKSLSL
-821 DLGKNSD
+821 DQKNESFNVGKNSD
-828 LQFVRDGVRG
+828 LQSVRDSVRG

-849 ATTLTKNF
+849 ATKLSKNF

-874 NNNGLKN
+874 NSNGLKN

-888 QVNKKKAGQ
+888 QVNKKKTGQ
-897 ATSPEE
+897 AASPEE

-909 ARKMSVKI
+909 AKKVSAKI

-922 AASAI
+922 ATSAI

-940 GKGVGGFSGAGQSAS
+940 GKGVGGFSGAGRSAS
-955 PEEPIYAQVAKKVSA
+955 PE
-970 KIDQLNESASAINR
+970 
-984 KIDRI
+984 
-989 NKIAS
+989 
-994 AGKGV
+994 
-999 GGFSG
+999 
-1004 AGQSASPE
+1004 
-1012 EPIYAQVAK
+1012 
-1021 KVRAKIDQLN
+1021 
-1031 ESASAINRKMDRIN
+1031 
-1045 KIASA
+1045 
-1050 GKGVGGFRGAGQ
+1050 
-1062 SASPEE
+1062 
-1068 PIYAQVAKKV
+1068 
-1078 RAKIDQLNESASA
+1078 
-1091 INRKMDRINKI
+1091 
-1102 ASAGKGVGGF
+1102 
-1112 SGAGQSASPEEPL
+1112 
-1125 YAQVA
+1125 
-1130 KKVRA
+1130 
-1135 KIDQLNES
+1135 
-1143 ASAINRKIDR
+1143 
-1153 INKIASAG
+1153 
-1161 KGVGGFRGAGQSA
+1161 
-1174 SPEEPIYAQVA
+1174 
-1185 KKVSAKIDQLN
+1185 
-1196 ESASAINRKM
+1196 
-1206 DRINKIA
+1206 
-1213 SAGKGVGGFSGAG
+1213 
-1226 QSASPE
+1226 
-1232 EPLYAQV
+1232 
-1239 AKKVSAKIDQLNESA
+1239 
-1254 SAINRKIDRINKIA
+1254 
-1268 SAGKGVGGFS
+1268 
-1278 GAGQSASPEEPL
+1278 
-1290 YAQVAKKVRAKIDQL
+1290 
-1305 NESASAINR
+1305 
-1314 KMDRINKI
+1314 
-1322 ASAGKGVGGF
+1322 
-1332 RGAGQSASPEEPLY
+1332 
-1346 AQVAKKV
+1346 
-1353 SAKIDQLNESA
+1353 
-1364 SAINRKIDRINKIAS
+1364 
-1379 AGKGV
+1379 
-1384 GGFRGAGQSA
+1384 
-1394 SPEEPL
+1394 
-1400 YAQVAKKVRAKID
+1400 
-1413 QLNESA
+1413 
-1419 SAINRKIDRINKIA
+1419 
-1433 SAGKGVG
+1433 
-1440 GFRGAGQSASP
+1440 
-1451 EEPLYAQV
+1451 
-1459 AKKVRAKIDQLNE
+1459 
-1472 SASAINRKIDRINK
+1472 
-1486 IASAGKGVGGF
+1486 
-1497 SGAGQSASPEE
+1497 
-1508 PLYAQVAKKVR
+1508 
-1519 AKIDQL
+1519 
-1525 NESASAIN
+1525 
-1533 RKMDR
+1533 
-1538 INKIASAGKGVG
+1538 
-1550 GFRGAGQSASP
+1550 
-1561 EEPLYAQ
+1561 
-1568 VAKKVSAKIDQLNES
+1568 
-1583 ASAINR
+1583 
-1589 KMDRINKIA
+1589 
-1598 SAGKGVGGF
+1598 
-1607 RGAGQSASP
+1607 
-1616 EEPIYAQVAKKVSA
+1616 
-1630 KIDQLNESASAIN
+1630 
-1643 RKMDR
+1643 
-1648 INKIASAGKGVGGFR
+1648 
-1663 GAGQSASPEEPL
+1663 
-1675 YAQVAKKVSA
+1675 
-1685 KIDQLNESASAIN
+1685 
-1698 RKIDRINKIASAGKG
+1698 
-1713 VGGFSGAGQSASPEE
+1713 
-1728 PIYAQV
+1728 
-1734 AKKVSAKIDQLN
+1734 
-1746 ESASAINRKIDRI
+1746 
-1759 NKIAS
+1759 
-1764 AGKGVGG
+1764 
-1771 FSGAGQSAS
+1771 
-1780 PEPIYATIDFD
+1780 EPIYATIDFD
-1791 EANQAGFSLRR
+1791 EANQAGFPLRR

-1813 LSREQE
+1813 LSREEE

-1829 AVSEAKA
+1829 AVSEAKT
-1836 GHFDKLEQKIDELKD
+1836 GHFDNLEQKIDELKD

-1864 AKQVPTGLQ
+1864 AKQVPIGLQ

-1888 SNVQSGTINEKAT
+1888 SNVHNGAINEKAT

-1933 KIGFNQKNMKDYSD
+1933 KIGFNQKNMKGYSD

-1985 VEHGV
+1985 AEHGV

>member
-16 LNQTDFVPQRFIN
+16 LNPTDFVPQRFIN
-29 NLQAA
+29 NLQVA
-34 FIKVDNAV
+34 FLKVDNAV
-42 ASFDPD
+42 SSFDPD
-48 QKPIVDKNDRD
+48 QKPIVDKNDKD

-81 PTKKNQYFSDFINK
+81 PAKRNQYFSDFINK

-137 KINTQQIQNFME
+137 KINTQTIRNFME

-172 FAGIIIGNQIRSDE
+172 FAGIIIGNQIRSDQ

-192 DEFLKARQ
+192 DESLKERQ
-200 EAEKNAEPTGG
+200 EAEKNAEPAGY
-211 DWLDIFLS
+211 WLDILFP

-244 NIATTTTDIQGLP
+244 NLATTTTDIQGLP

-311 SHSGIEPEKVSLLY
+311 GHSNIEPEKVSLLY

-339 TVGYKNQQG
+339 TVGYRDQQG

-362 SGLVIAGN
+362 NGLVIAGN
-370 ENGIKNPSFYLYK
+370 EDGIKNPSFYLYK
-383 QDQLTGLKQALSQEE
+383 EEQLTGLKQAMSQEE

-405 MEFLAQ
+405 MEFLAR

-424 EKFQTEIGNFQKDR
+424 EKFQTEIEYFQKDR
-438 KAYLDALGSDH
+438 KAYLDALGNDH
-449 IAFVSKKDPKH
+449 VAFVSKKDPKH

-500 YDGVMFVDYSNF
+500 YDGVMFVNYSNF
-512 KYTNVSK
+512 KYTNASK
-519 SPDKGLGATNGVS
+519 SPDKGVGTTNGVS

-562 EDKLWAKGLSP
+562 EDKLLAKGLSP

-588 ELVGKVSN
+588 ELVGKVFN

-628 SLEKEVAKKLES
+628 HLEKEVAKKLES

-672 ARAAA
+672 ARVAA
-677 FDPNLKGV
+677 FDPNLKGI

-706 FDELKNGK
+706 FDELKNGT

-784 KITDKVDNLNQAVS
+784 KITDKVDKLNQAVS
-798 ETKLTGNFS
+798 ETKLTGDFS

-821 DLGKNSD
+821 DQKNESFNVGKNSD
-828 LQFVRDGVRG
+828 LQSVRDSVRG

-849 ATTLTKNF
+849 ATKLSKNF

-869 GKSNN
+869 GKSNS
-874 NNNGLKN
+874 NGLKN

-888 QVNKKKAGQ
+888 KVNKKKAGQ
-897 ATSPEE
+897 AT
-903 PIYAQV
+903 
-909 ARKMSVKI
+909 
-917 DQLNE
+917 
-922 AASAI
+922 
-927 NRKIDRINKIASA
+927 
-940 GKGVGGFSGAGQSAS
+940 S

-970 KIDQLNESASAINR
+970 KIDQLNEAT
-984 KIDRI
+984 
-989 NKIAS
+989 
-994 AGKGV
+994 
-999 GGFSG
+999 
-1004 AGQSASPE
+1004 
-1012 EPIYAQVAK
+1012 
-1021 KVRAKIDQLN
+1021 
-1031 ESASAINRKMDRIN
+1031 
-1045 KIASA
+1045 
-1050 GKGVGGFRGAGQ
+1050 
-1062 SASPEE
+1062 
-1068 PIYAQVAKKV
+1068 
-1078 RAKIDQLNESASA
+1078 
-1091 INRKMDRINKI
+1091 
-1102 ASAGKGVGGF
+1102 
-1112 SGAGQSASPEEPL
+1112 
-1125 YAQVA
+1125 
-1130 KKVRA
+1130 
-1135 KIDQLNES
+1135 
-1143 ASAINRKIDR
+1143 
-1153 INKIASAG
+1153 
-1161 KGVGGFRGAGQSA
+1161 
-1174 SPEEPIYAQVA
+1174 
-1185 KKVSAKIDQLN
+1185 
-1196 ESASAINRKM
+1196 
-1206 DRINKIA
+1206 
-1213 SAGKGVGGFSGAG
+1213 
-1226 QSASPE
+1226 
-1232 EPLYAQV
+1232 
-1239 AKKVSAKIDQLNESA
+1239 
-1254 SAINRKIDRINKIA
+1254 
-1268 SAGKGVGGFS
+1268 
-1278 GAGQSASPEEPL
+1278 
-1290 YAQVAKKVRAKIDQL
+1290 
-1305 NESASAINR
+1305 
-1314 KMDRINKI
+1314 
-1322 ASAGKGVGGF
+1322 
-1332 RGAGQSASPEEPLY
+1332 
-1346 AQVAKKV
+1346 
-1353 SAKIDQLNESA
+1353 
-1364 SAINRKIDRINKIAS
+1364 
-1379 AGKGV
+1379 
-1384 GGFRGAGQSA
+1384 
-1394 SPEEPL
+1394 
-1400 YAQVAKKVRAKID
+1400 
-1413 QLNESA
+1413 
-1419 SAINRKIDRINKIA
+1419 
-1433 SAGKGVG
+1433 
-1440 GFRGAGQSASP
+1440 
-1451 EEPLYAQV
+1451 
-1459 AKKVRAKIDQLNE
+1459 
-1472 SASAINRKIDRINK
+1472 
-1486 IASAGKGVGGF
+1486 
-1497 SGAGQSASPEE
+1497 
-1508 PLYAQVAKKVR
+1508 
-1519 AKIDQL
+1519 
-1525 NESASAIN
+1525 
-1533 RKMDR
+1533 
-1538 INKIASAGKGVG
+1538 
-1550 GFRGAGQSASP
+1550 
-1561 EEPLYAQ
+1561 
-1568 VAKKVSAKIDQLNES
+1568 
-1583 ASAINR
+1583 
-1589 KMDRINKIA
+1589 
-1598 SAGKGVGGF
+1598 
-1607 RGAGQSASP
+1607 
-1616 EEPIYAQVAKKVSA
+1616 
-1630 KIDQLNESASAIN
+1630 
-1643 RKMDR
+1643 
-1648 INKIASAGKGVGGFR
+1648 
-1663 GAGQSASPEEPL
+1663 
-1675 YAQVAKKVSA
+1675 
-1685 KIDQLNESASAIN
+1685 
-1698 RKIDRINKIASAGKG
+1698 
-1713 VGGFSGAGQSASPEE
+1713 
-1728 PIYAQV
+1728 
-1734 AKKVSAKIDQLN
+1734 
-1746 ESASAINRKIDRI
+1746 SAINRKIDRI

-1791 EANQAGFSLRR
+1791 ETNQAGFPLRR
-1802 SAAVND
+1802 SAGVND

-1829 AVSEAKA
+1829 AVSEAKT

-1864 AKQVPTGLQ
+1864 AKQVPTSLQ

-1888 SNVQSGTINEKAT
+1888 SNIQHGTINEKAT

-1919 VAHNVGSAHLSEYD
+1919 VAHNVGSAPLSAYD
-1933 KIGFNQKNMKDYSD
+1933 NIGFNQKNMKDYSD

-1969 LTNTFSTGS
+1969 LTNTFSAGA
-1978 YSLMKAN
+1978 YSLAKAN
-1985 VEHGV
+1985 AELGV
-1990 KNTTKGGFQKS
+1990 KNINTKSGFQKS

>member
-16 LNQTDFVPQRFIN
+16 LNPTDFVPQRFIN
-29 NLQAA
+29 NLQVA
-34 FIKVDNAV
+34 FLKVDNAV

-81 PTKKNQYFSDFINK
+81 PAKKNQYFSDFINK

-109 SSVDSFKKFGDQ
+109 SSVESFKKFGDQ

-192 DEFLKARQ
+192 DESLKERQ
-200 EAEKNAEPTGG
+200 EAEKNAEPAGG

-301 NNALSSVLMG
+301 NNALSSMLMG
-311 SHSGIEPEKVSLLY
+311 SHSNIEPEKVSLLY
-325 GDNGGPEA
+325 GDNGGSEA

-348 SNVATLINAHLNNG
+348 NNVATLINAHLRNG
-362 SGLVIAGN
+362 SGLIIVGN
-370 ENGIKNPSFYLYK
+370 EEGIKNPSFYLYK

-411 NNAKLDNLSEKEK
+411 NNARLDSLSKEEK
-424 EKFQTEIGNFQKDR
+424 EKFQTEIDDFQKDR
-438 KAYLDALGSDH
+438 KAYLDALGNDH
-449 IAFVSKKDPKH
+449 IAFVSKKDNKH

-468 NGEVS
+468 NGELS

-500 YDGVMFVDYSNF
+500 YDGVMFVNYSNF
-512 KYTNVSK
+512 KYTNASK
-519 SPDKGLGATNGVS
+519 SPDKGVGPTNGVS
-532 HLEANFSKVAVFN
+532 HLEANLSKVAVFN

-596 FNKAVAEAKNTGNYD
+596 LNKAVAEAKNTGNYD

-620 EKSLRKRE
+620 EKSIRKRE
-628 SLEKEVAKKLES
+628 HLEKEVAKKLES

-672 ARAAA
+672 ARATA
-677 FDPNLKGV
+677 FDPNLKGI

-701 DFGKS
+701 DFNKS
-706 FDELKNGK
+706 FDELKNG
-714 NNDFSKAEET
+714 NNKDFSKAEET
-724 LKALKDSVKDLG
+724 LKTLKDSMKDLG
-736 INPEWISKIENL
+736 INPEWISKVENL

-778 DVIINQ
+778 DVSINQ

-798 ETKLTGNFS
+798 EAKLTGDFS

-821 DLGKNSD
+821 DQKNESFNVGKNSD
-828 LQFVRDGVRG
+828 LQSVRDSVRG

-849 ATTLTKNF
+849 ATKLSKNF
-857 SDIRKELSEKLF
+857 SDIRKELNEKLF
-869 GKSNN
+869 GNSNN

-881 NEEPIYA
+881 NTEPIYA

-897 ATSPEE
+897 AASPEE
-903 PIYAQV
+903 SIYTQV
-909 ARKMSVKI
+909 AKKVSAKI

-922 AASAI
+922 ATSKI

-940 GKGVGGFSGAGQSAS
+940 GKGVGGFSGAG
-955 PEEPIYAQVAKKVSA
+955 
-970 KIDQLNESASAINR
+970 R
-984 KIDRI
+984 
-989 NKIAS
+989 
-994 AGKGV
+994 
-999 GGFSG
+999 
-1004 AGQSASPE
+1004 
-1012 EPIYAQVAK
+1012 
-1021 KVRAKIDQLN
+1021 
-1031 ESASAINRKMDRIN
+1031 
-1045 KIASA
+1045 
-1050 GKGVGGFRGAGQ
+1050 
-1062 SASPEE
+1062 
-1068 PIYAQVAKKV
+1068 
-1078 RAKIDQLNESASA
+1078 
-1091 INRKMDRINKI
+1091 
-1102 ASAGKGVGGF
+1102 
-1112 SGAGQSASPEEPL
+1112 
-1125 YAQVA
+1125 
-1130 KKVRA
+1130 
-1135 KIDQLNES
+1135 
-1143 ASAINRKIDR
+1143 
-1153 INKIASAG
+1153 
-1161 KGVGGFRGAGQSA
+1161 
-1174 SPEEPIYAQVA
+1174 
-1185 KKVSAKIDQLN
+1185 
-1196 ESASAINRKM
+1196 
-1206 DRINKIA
+1206 
-1213 SAGKGVGGFSGAG
+1213 
-1226 QSASPE
+1226 
-1232 EPLYAQV
+1232 
-1239 AKKVSAKIDQLNESA
+1239 
-1254 SAINRKIDRINKIA
+1254 
-1268 SAGKGVGGFS
+1268 
-1278 GAGQSASPEEPL
+1278 
-1290 YAQVAKKVRAKIDQL
+1290 
-1305 NESASAINR
+1305 
-1314 KMDRINKI
+1314 
-1322 ASAGKGVGGF
+1322 
-1332 RGAGQSASPEEPLY
+1332 
-1346 AQVAKKV
+1346 
-1353 SAKIDQLNESA
+1353 
-1364 SAINRKIDRINKIAS
+1364 
-1379 AGKGV
+1379 
-1384 GGFRGAGQSA
+1384 
-1394 SPEEPL
+1394 
-1400 YAQVAKKVRAKID
+1400 
-1413 QLNESA
+1413 
-1419 SAINRKIDRINKIA
+1419 
-1433 SAGKGVG
+1433 
-1440 GFRGAGQSASP
+1440 
-1451 EEPLYAQV
+1451 
-1459 AKKVRAKIDQLNE
+1459 
-1472 SASAINRKIDRINK
+1472 
-1486 IASAGKGVGGF
+1486 
-1497 SGAGQSASPEE
+1497 
-1508 PLYAQVAKKVR
+1508 
-1519 AKIDQL
+1519 
-1525 NESASAIN
+1525 
-1533 RKMDR
+1533 
-1538 INKIASAGKGVG
+1538 
-1550 GFRGAGQSASP
+1550 
-1561 EEPLYAQ
+1561 
-1568 VAKKVSAKIDQLNES
+1568 
-1583 ASAINR
+1583 
-1589 KMDRINKIA
+1589 
-1598 SAGKGVGGF
+1598 
-1607 RGAGQSASP
+1607 
-1616 EEPIYAQVAKKVSA
+1616 
-1630 KIDQLNESASAIN
+1630 
-1643 RKMDR
+1643 
-1648 INKIASAGKGVGGFR
+1648 
-1663 GAGQSASPEEPL
+1663 
-1675 YAQVAKKVSA
+1675 
-1685 KIDQLNESASAIN
+1685 
-1698 RKIDRINKIASAGKG
+1698 
-1713 VGGFSGAGQSASPEE
+1713 
-1728 PIYAQV
+1728 
-1734 AKKVSAKIDQLN
+1734 
-1746 ESASAINRKIDRI
+1746 
-1759 NKIAS
+1759 
-1764 AGKGVGG
+1764 
-1771 FSGAGQSAS
+1771 SAS

-1791 EANQAGFSLRR
+1791 EANQAGFPLRR
-1802 SAAVND
+1802 YAGVDD

-1829 AVSEAKA
+1829 AVSEAKT
-1836 GHFDKLEQKIDELKD
+1836 GHFGKLEQKIDELKD
-1851 STKKNALKLWVES
+1851 STKKNVVNLWVES

-1888 SNVQSGTINEKAT
+1888 SNVKNGGINEKAT

-1919 VAHNVGSAHLSEYD
+1919 VAHNVGSIPLSDYD

-1978 YSLMKAN
+1978 YSLIKAN